1 MKKIFLLLL
10 SVSVAFVGGGSAKAS
25 VSTKMLTAD
34 VHPLTVQDPDTVARD
49 LSDLEDVIPASA
61 TTQAQDTAYYGAAR
75 QKNFNALR
83 FVLDSRHRF
92 KGDRYVHGDFWNNT
106 FIDMGGG
113 VGGFY
118 HNTNAASFTPTLSLR
133 LGVGKVISPMVSF
146 RLGFEKAWAYSHA
159 STTVYNTNQ
168 YNSYGG
174 YVDFLYNFSNYL
186 LGYRPERPFNVSGI
200 LGLGV
205 QTASLHSWNNAD
217 MTAVGA
223 STSGAA
229 LDGHV
234 GVQFKFFA
242 SPYASIALEPYF
254 KVATKKLNLL
264 ANPGYSDPDFSYGV
278 NFAYQWNFAKQLSY
292 MANAG
297 IFQKHFNNQK
307 RYMLDNGQ
315 LQHLRYPMFFDYS
328 FGPMYVGKSY
338 NLSLR
343 NTRGFD
349 ALAAVGWWL
358 APAAGVRAGVHV
370 TNGDWKQGSI
380 GNDDTKSLI
389 GTRGVNVDFLFN
401 PFGFKRHYNWDA
413 PVGMNLLAGYEF
425 GGMKKTAA
433 SLLGSYEGNYTAFR
447 FGGQLWMK
455 LTNDLRLTL
464 EPTYMQTEHYNGNLD
479 RERYDEY
486 AVKLGLSLLFRDKG
500 IRNYRNVESDSVL
513 NTVQRGYF
521 LGLGLGWN
529 NTVWDWRFKG
539 YQHDLLKNAVLF
551 GGYRFN
557 KIHGI
562 RLQAE
567 WMKEAQ
573 AFFDSYGSG
582 IEKYTYNNYLLS
594 TDYQINLF
602 NAMAG
607 YDPLRRWNV
616 YMYAGPTLLLGDGG
630 AAFAANVGGMVTYN
644 ITPNLSLFYS
654 HTVYRMPKTRYP
666 HHMVY
671 TRDGI
676 FTNNLNVGI
685 MYNFDRDNNIFAAAS
700 QRRFFFEYGFGP
712 AYTGRTPLRFRNTRG
727 FDANASI
734 GWWFS
739 SAFALRGGVHVT
751 NADWQTT
758 QYANEDTKL
767 LVGTRGIAADL
778 LINPLGFV
786 KDYNWE
792 MPFGFNLVGGYEFG
806 QGKRTMTPYA
816 DSFEGN
822 YTALRGG
829 VQLWA
834 RLANGLRFTLEPMVS
849 SVKLKGVNGY
859 NYNEYALKAG
869 VAVLFKRQA
878 ERNYPDVPSDEVRNI
893 PKKGYFLGVGM
904 GWSNTIWDWRFSGYQ
919 HGVLKNATIFGGYH
933 FNELHGI
940 RLQSEWM
947 REKIAFPNYASQ
959 VKLKPNNY
967 LLSLDYQFN
976 LYNYMAGYDPS
987 CRWNV
992 YLYGGPTLAVGDGGT
1007 KLAANVGG
1015 MVTYNLTPDV
1025 SLFYSHTIYRFN
1037 KHYYPTSLVY
1047 TRDGTYTNNL
1057 NVGIMYNFDR
1067 DNNIFA
1073 AASQRRFFFEYGFGP
1088 AYTGRTP
1095 LRFRNTRG
1103 FDANASIGWW
1113 FSSAFALR
1121 GGVHVTN
1128 ADWQTTQYANEDTKL
1143 LVGTRGIAADLLINP
1158 LGFVKDYNWE
1168 MPFGFNLVGGY
1179 EFGQGKRTMTPYAD
1193 SFEGN
1198 YTALRGGVQLW
1209 ARLANGLR
1217 FTLEPMVSSVKLKGV
1232 NGYNY
1237 NEYALKAGVAVLF
1250 KRQAERNYPDVPS
1263 DEVRNI
1269 PKKGY
1274 FLGVGMGWSN
1284 TIWDWRFS
1292 GYQHGVLKNATIFGG
1307 YHFNELHG
1315 IRLQSEW
1322 MREKIAFPNYASQV
1336 KLKPN
1341 NYLLSLDYQFN
1352 LYNYMAGYDPSCR
1365 WNVYLYGGPTLAVGD
1380 GGTKLAAN
1388 VGGMVTYNLTPDV
1401 SLFYS
1406 HTIYRFNKHY
1416 YPTSLVYTRDG
1427 TYTNNLN
1434 IGVMYSFDAFSNFL
1448 IRDDEGNPMRRPL
1461 FLEYGIGP
1469 TFMGKT
1475 PLKGFKTTG
1484 FDSKF
1489 LVGWWANS
1497 AVGVRGGAHVTNA
1510 NWEKGSFMGDDVTLL
1525 FGTRGALFDLLINP
1539 LGFVSHYDWNSPL
1552 GFNVFGGYEIGHAKK
1567 TSAGFVNTFEGNYH
1581 TFRVGGQLWAKLTND
1596 LRLTFEPTFS
1606 AIKLSAPDDN
1616 RHNQF
1621 ALNVGVSMLMRSK
1634 KFRDYDET
1642 LPEEKRYNLP
1652 LQGFFVGGGFGW
1664 NNTIWRW
1671 KFSSQKGDLLKNAM
1685 AFAGYNFSTV
1695 HGVRVQGE
1703 WMREK
1708 MDNNEGAGIYTEHFN
1723 NVLVSFDYQLN
1734 ALNAISGFDPARRW
1748 NVYFYGGPTML
1759 MGTGGFKGAL
1769 NVGGQVGYSINRN
1782 LSLFY
1787 SHTVYRMPNGRYPH
1801 SQPFTKNGTF
1811 TNNLNIGL
1819 MYNFK

>member
-25 VSTKMLTAD
+25 VSTKMLSAD

-92 KGDRYVHGDFWNNT
+92 KGDRYVRGDFWNNT

-133 LGVGKVISPMVSF
+133 LGVGKVVSPMVSF

-433 SLLGSYEGNYTAFR
+433 SLFGSYEGNYTAFR

-464 EPTYMQTEHYNGNLD
+464 EPTYMQTEHYNGNLN

-582 IEKYTYNNYLLS
+582 IEKFTYNNYLLS

-607 YDPLRRWNV
+607 YDPLRRWNI

-1057 NVGIMYNFDR
+1057 N
-1067 DNNIFA
+1067 
-1073 AASQRRFFFEYGFGP
+1073 
-1088 AYTGRTP
+1088 
-1095 LRFRNTRG
+1095 
-1103 FDANASIGWW
+1103 
-1113 FSSAFALR
+1113 
-1121 GGVHVTN
+1121 
-1128 ADWQTTQYANEDTKL
+1128 
-1143 LVGTRGIAADLLINP
+1143 
-1158 LGFVKDYNWE
+1158 
-1168 MPFGFNLVGGY
+1168 
-1179 EFGQGKRTMTPYAD
+1179 
-1193 SFEGN
+1193 
-1198 YTALRGGVQLW
+1198 
-1209 ARLANGLR
+1209 
-1217 FTLEPMVSSVKLKGV
+1217 
-1232 NGYNY
+1232 
-1237 NEYALKAGVAVLF
+1237 
-1250 KRQAERNYPDVPS
+1250 
-1263 DEVRNI
+1263 
-1269 PKKGY
+1269 
-1274 FLGVGMGWSN
+1274 
-1284 TIWDWRFS
+1284 
-1292 GYQHGVLKNATIFGG
+1292 
-1307 YHFNELHG
+1307 
-1315 IRLQSEW
+1315 
-1322 MREKIAFPNYASQV
+1322 
-1336 KLKPN
+1336 
-1341 NYLLSLDYQFN
+1341 
-1352 LYNYMAGYDPSCR
+1352 
-1365 WNVYLYGGPTLAVGD
+1365 
-1380 GGTKLAAN
+1380 
-1388 VGGMVTYNLTPDV
+1388 
-1401 SLFYS
+1401 
-1406 HTIYRFNKHY
+1406 
-1416 YPTSLVYTRDG
+1416 
-1427 TYTNNLN
+1427 
-1434 IGVMYSFDAFSNFL
+1434 IGVMYSFDAFRNFL

-1469 TFMGKT
+1469 TFMSKT

-1539 LGFVSHYDWNSPL
+1539 LDFVSHYDWNSPL

-1606 AIKLSAPDDN
+1606 AIKLSASDDN

-1652 LQGFFVGGGFGW
+1652 LQGFYVGGGFGW

-1787 SHTVYRMPNGRYPH
+1787 SHTVYRMPAGRYPH

>member
-25 VSTKMLTAD
+25 VSTKMLSAD
-34 VHPLTVQDPDTVARD
+34 VHPLTMQDPDTVARD
-49 LSDLEDVIPASA
+49 LSDLEDVIPTSA

-133 LGVGKVISPMVSF
+133 LGVGKVVSPMVSF

-464 EPTYMQTEHYNGNLD
+464 EPTYMQIEHYNGNLD

-529 NTVWDWRFKG
+529 NTVWEWRFKG
-539 YQHDLLKNAVLF
+539 YQHDLLKNVVLF

-582 IEKYTYNNYLLS
+582 IEKFTYNNYLLS

-654 HTVYRMPKTRYP
+654 HTIYRMPKTRYP

-676 FTNNLNVGI
+676 FTNNLNVG
-685 MYNFDRDNNIFAAAS
+685 
-700 QRRFFFEYGFGP
+700 
-712 AYTGRTPLRFRNTRG
+712 
-727 FDANASI
+727 
-734 GWWFS
+734 
-739 SAFALRGGVHVT
+739 V
-751 NADWQTT
+751 
-758 QYANEDTKL
+758 
-767 LVGTRGIAADL
+767 
-778 LINPLGFV
+778 
-786 KDYNWE
+786 
-792 MPFGFNLVGGYEFG
+792 
-806 QGKRTMTPYA
+806 
-816 DSFEGN
+816 
-822 YTALRGG
+822 
-829 VQLWA
+829 
-834 RLANGLRFTLEPMVS
+834 
-849 SVKLKGVNGY
+849 
-859 NYNEYALKAG
+859 
-869 VAVLFKRQA
+869 
-878 ERNYPDVPSDEVRNI
+878 
-893 PKKGYFLGVGM
+893 
-904 GWSNTIWDWRFSGYQ
+904 
-919 HGVLKNATIFGGYH
+919 
-933 FNELHGI
+933 
-940 RLQSEWM
+940 
-947 REKIAFPNYASQ
+947 
-959 VKLKPNNY
+959 
-967 LLSLDYQFN
+967 
-976 LYNYMAGYDPS
+976 
-987 CRWNV
+987 
-992 YLYGGPTLAVGDGGT
+992 
-1007 KLAANVGG
+1007 
-1015 MVTYNLTPDV
+1015 
-1025 SLFYSHTIYRFN
+1025 
-1037 KHYYPTSLVY
+1037 
-1047 TRDGTYTNNL
+1047 
-1057 NVGIMYNFDR
+1057 MYNFDR

-1434 IGVMYSFDAFSNFL
+1434 IGVMYSFDAFRNFL

-1469 TFMGKT
+1469 TFMSKT

-1510 NWEKGSFMGDDVTLL
+1510 NWDKGSFMGDDVTLL
-1525 FGTRGALFDLLINP
+1525 FGTRGVLFDLLINP

-1606 AIKLSAPDDN
+1606 AIKLSASDDN

-1652 LQGFFVGGGFGW
+1652 LQGFFIGGGFGW

>member
-25 VSTKMLTAD
+25 VSTKMLSAD
-34 VHPLTVQDPDTVARD
+34 VHPLTVQAPDTVARD

-92 KGDRYVHGDFWNNT
+92 KGDRYVRGDFWNNT

-133 LGVGKVISPMVSF
+133 LGVGKVVSPMVSF

-464 EPTYMQTEHYNGNLD
+464 EPTYMQIEHYNGNLD

-513 NTVQRGYF
+513 NTIQRGYF

-529 NTVWDWRFKG
+529 NTVWEWRFKG

-582 IEKYTYNNYLLS
+582 IEKFTYNNYLLS

-806 QGKRTMTPYA
+806 QGKRTMTPNA

-947 REKIAFPNYASQ
+947 REKIAFPGNGSLTAI
-959 VKLKPNNY
+959 KPNNY
-967 LLSLDYQFN
+967 LLSF
-976 LYNYMAGYDPS
+976 
-987 CRWNV
+987 
-992 YLYGGPTLAVGDGGT
+992 
-1007 KLAANVGG
+1007 
-1015 MVTYNLTPDV
+1015 
-1025 SLFYSHTIYRFN
+1025 
-1037 KHYYPTSLVY
+1037 
-1047 TRDGTYTNNL
+1047 
-1057 NVGIMYNFDR
+1057 
-1067 DNNIFA
+1067 
-1073 AASQRRFFFEYGFGP
+1073 
-1088 AYTGRTP
+1088 
-1095 LRFRNTRG
+1095 
-1103 FDANASIGWW
+1103 
-1113 FSSAFALR
+1113 
-1121 GGVHVTN
+1121 
-1128 ADWQTTQYANEDTKL
+1128 
-1143 LVGTRGIAADLLINP
+1143 
-1158 LGFVKDYNWE
+1158 
-1168 MPFGFNLVGGY
+1168 
-1179 EFGQGKRTMTPYAD
+1179 
-1193 SFEGN
+1193 
-1198 YTALRGGVQLW
+1198 
-1209 ARLANGLR
+1209 
-1217 FTLEPMVSSVKLKGV
+1217 
-1232 NGYNY
+1232 
-1237 NEYALKAGVAVLF
+1237 
-1250 KRQAERNYPDVPS
+1250 
-1263 DEVRNI
+1263 
-1269 PKKGY
+1269 
-1274 FLGVGMGWSN
+1274 
-1284 TIWDWRFS
+1284 
-1292 GYQHGVLKNATIFGG
+1292 
-1307 YHFNELHG
+1307 
-1315 IRLQSEW
+1315 
-1322 MREKIAFPNYASQV
+1322 
-1336 KLKPN
+1336 
-1341 NYLLSLDYQFN
+1341 DYQFN

-1434 IGVMYSFDAFSNFL
+1434 IGVMYSFDAFRNFL

-1469 TFMGKT
+1469 TFMSKT

-1510 NWEKGSFMGDDVTLL
+1510 NWDKGSFMGDDVTLL
-1525 FGTRGALFDLLINP
+1525 IGTRGVLFDLLINP

-1606 AIKLSAPDDN
+1606 AIKLSASDDN

-1787 SHTVYRMPNGRYPH
+1787 SHTVYRMPAGRYPH

>member
-25 VSTKMLTAD
+25 VSTKMLSAD
-34 VHPLTVQDPDTVARD
+34 VHPLIVQDPDTVARD

-133 LGVGKVISPMVSF
+133 LGVGKVVSPMVSF

-292 MANAG
+292 MGNAG

-433 SLLGSYEGNYTAFR
+433 SLFGSYEGNYTAFR

-464 EPTYMQTEHYNGNLD
+464 EPTYMQIEHYNGNLD

-573 AFFDSYGSG
+573 AFFDSSGSG
-582 IEKYTYNNYLLS
+582 IEKFTYNNYLLS

-602 NAMAG
+602 NVMAG

-616 YMYAGPTLLLGDGG
+616 YVYVGPTLLLGDGG

-671 TRDGI
+671 ARDGI

-947 REKIAFPNYASQ
+947 REKIAFPNYA
-959 VKLKPNNY
+959 
-967 LLSLDYQFN
+967 
-976 LYNYMAGYDPS
+976 
-987 CRWNV
+987 
-992 YLYGGPTLAVGDGGT
+992 
-1007 KLAANVGG
+1007 
-1015 MVTYNLTPDV
+1015 
-1025 SLFYSHTIYRFN
+1025 I
-1037 KHYYPTSLVY
+1037 
-1047 TRDGTYTNNL
+1047 
-1057 NVGIMYNFDR
+1057 
-1067 DNNIFA
+1067 
-1073 AASQRRFFFEYGFGP
+1073 
-1088 AYTGRTP
+1088 
-1095 LRFRNTRG
+1095 
-1103 FDANASIGWW
+1103 
-1113 FSSAFALR
+1113 
-1121 GGVHVTN
+1121 
-1128 ADWQTTQYANEDTKL
+1128 
-1143 LVGTRGIAADLLINP
+1143 
-1158 LGFVKDYNWE
+1158 
-1168 MPFGFNLVGGY
+1168 
-1179 EFGQGKRTMTPYAD
+1179 
-1193 SFEGN
+1193 
-1198 YTALRGGVQLW
+1198 
-1209 ARLANGLR
+1209 
-1217 FTLEPMVSSVKLKGV
+1217 
-1232 NGYNY
+1232 
-1237 NEYALKAGVAVLF
+1237 
-1250 KRQAERNYPDVPS
+1250 
-1263 DEVRNI
+1263 
-1269 PKKGY
+1269 
-1274 FLGVGMGWSN
+1274 
-1284 TIWDWRFS
+1284 
-1292 GYQHGVLKNATIFGG
+1292 
-1307 YHFNELHG
+1307 
-1315 IRLQSEW
+1315 
-1322 MREKIAFPNYASQV
+1322 QV

-1434 IGVMYSFDAFSNFL
+1434 IGVMYSFDAFRNFL

-1469 TFMGKT
+1469 TFMSKT

-1510 NWEKGSFMGDDVTLL
+1510 NWDKGSFMGDDVTLL
-1525 FGTRGALFDLLINP
+1525 IGTRGALFDLLINP

-1606 AIKLSAPDDN
+1606 AIKLSASDDN

-1787 SHTVYRMPNGRYPH
+1787 SHTVYRMPAGRYPH

>member
-25 VSTKMLTAD
+25 VSTKMLSAG
-34 VHPLTVQDPDTVARD
+34 VHPLTVQDPDTIARD
-49 LSDLEDVIPASA
+49 LSELEDVIPASV

-92 KGDRYVHGDFWNNT
+92 KGDRYVRGDFWNNT

-133 LGVGKVISPMVSF
+133 LGVGKVVSPMVSF

-513 NTVQRGYF
+513 NTVQCGYF

-539 YQHDLLKNAVLF
+539 YQHDLLKNVVLF

-567 WMKEAQ
+567 WMKEVQ

-616 YMYAGPTLLLGDGG
+616 YVYAGPTLLLGDGG

-671 TRDGI
+671 SRDGI

-767 LVGTRGIAADL
+767 LVGTRGI
-778 LINPLGFV
+778 
-786 KDYNWE
+786 
-792 MPFGFNLVGGYEFG
+792 
-806 QGKRTMTPYA
+806 T
-816 DSFEGN
+816 
-822 YTALRGG
+822 
-829 VQLWA
+829 
-834 RLANGLRFTLEPMVS
+834 
-849 SVKLKGVNGY
+849 
-859 NYNEYALKAG
+859 
-869 VAVLFKRQA
+869 
-878 ERNYPDVPSDEVRNI
+878 
-893 PKKGYFLGVGM
+893 
-904 GWSNTIWDWRFSGYQ
+904 
-919 HGVLKNATIFGGYH
+919 
-933 FNELHGI
+933 
-940 RLQSEWM
+940 
-947 REKIAFPNYASQ
+947 
-959 VKLKPNNY
+959 
-967 LLSLDYQFN
+967 
-976 LYNYMAGYDPS
+976 
-987 CRWNV
+987 
-992 YLYGGPTLAVGDGGT
+992 
-1007 KLAANVGG
+1007 
-1015 MVTYNLTPDV
+1015 
-1025 SLFYSHTIYRFN
+1025 
-1037 KHYYPTSLVY
+1037 
-1047 TRDGTYTNNL
+1047 
-1057 NVGIMYNFDR
+1057 
-1067 DNNIFA
+1067 
-1073 AASQRRFFFEYGFGP
+1073 
-1088 AYTGRTP
+1088 
-1095 LRFRNTRG
+1095 
-1103 FDANASIGWW
+1103 
-1113 FSSAFALR
+1113 
-1121 GGVHVTN
+1121 
-1128 ADWQTTQYANEDTKL
+1128 
-1143 LVGTRGIAADLLINP
+1143 ADLLINP

-1434 IGVMYSFDAFSNFL
+1434 IGVMYSFDAFRNFL

-1469 TFMGKT
+1469 TFMSKT

-1510 NWEKGSFMGDDVTLL
+1510 NWDKGSFMGDDVTLL

-1606 AIKLSAPDDN
+1606 AIKLSASDDN

-1685 AFAGYNFSTV
+1685 AFAGYNFSIV

-1769 NVGGQVGYSINRN
+1769 NIGGQVGYSINRN

-1787 SHTVYRMPNGRYPH
+1787 SHTVYRMPDGRYPH

>member
-25 VSTKMLTAD
+25 VSTKMLSAD

-133 LGVGKVISPMVSF
+133 LGVGKVVSPMVSF

-223 STSGAA
+223 STSGVA

-389 GTRGVNVDFLFN
+389 GTRGVNFDFLFN

-464 EPTYMQTEHYNGNLD
+464 EPTYMQIEHYNGNLD

-529 NTVWDWRFKG
+529 NTVWEWRFKG

-582 IEKYTYNNYLLS
+582 IEKFTYNNYLLS

-1057 NVGIMYNFDR
+1057 N
-1067 DNNIFA
+1067 
-1073 AASQRRFFFEYGFGP
+1073 
-1088 AYTGRTP
+1088 
-1095 LRFRNTRG
+1095 
-1103 FDANASIGWW
+1103 
-1113 FSSAFALR
+1113 
-1121 GGVHVTN
+1121 
-1128 ADWQTTQYANEDTKL
+1128 
-1143 LVGTRGIAADLLINP
+1143 
-1158 LGFVKDYNWE
+1158 
-1168 MPFGFNLVGGY
+1168 
-1179 EFGQGKRTMTPYAD
+1179 
-1193 SFEGN
+1193 
-1198 YTALRGGVQLW
+1198 
-1209 ARLANGLR
+1209 
-1217 FTLEPMVSSVKLKGV
+1217 
-1232 NGYNY
+1232 
-1237 NEYALKAGVAVLF
+1237 
-1250 KRQAERNYPDVPS
+1250 
-1263 DEVRNI
+1263 
-1269 PKKGY
+1269 
-1274 FLGVGMGWSN
+1274 
-1284 TIWDWRFS
+1284 
-1292 GYQHGVLKNATIFGG
+1292 
-1307 YHFNELHG
+1307 
-1315 IRLQSEW
+1315 
-1322 MREKIAFPNYASQV
+1322 
-1336 KLKPN
+1336 
-1341 NYLLSLDYQFN
+1341 
-1352 LYNYMAGYDPSCR
+1352 
-1365 WNVYLYGGPTLAVGD
+1365 
-1380 GGTKLAAN
+1380 
-1388 VGGMVTYNLTPDV
+1388 
-1401 SLFYS
+1401 
-1406 HTIYRFNKHY
+1406 
-1416 YPTSLVYTRDG
+1416 
-1427 TYTNNLN
+1427 
-1434 IGVMYSFDAFSNFL
+1434 IGVMYSFDAFRNFL

-1469 TFMGKT
+1469 TFMSKT

-1510 NWEKGSFMGDDVTLL
+1510 NWDKGSFMGDDVTLL

-1606 AIKLSAPDDN
+1606 AIKLSASDDN

-1708 MDNNEGAGIYTEHFN
+1708 LDNNEGAGIYTEHFN

-1787 SHTVYRMPNGRYPH
+1787 SHTVYRMPAGRYPH

>member
-25 VSTKMLTAD
+25 ISTKMLSAD

-61 TTQAQDTAYYGAAR
+61 TTQAQDTAYYGAVR

-92 KGDRYVHGDFWNNT
+92 KGDRYVRGDFWNNT

-146 RLGFEKAWAYSHA
+146 RLGFEKAWAYSHT

-513 NTVQRGYF
+513 NTVQCGYF

-539 YQHDLLKNAVLF
+539 YQHDLLKNVVLF

-567 WMKEAQ
+567 WMKEVQ

-616 YMYAGPTLLLGDGG
+616 YVYAGPTLLLGDGG

-671 TRDGI
+671 SRDGI

-806 QGKRTMTPYA
+806 QGKRTMTPNA

-940 RLQSEWM
+940 RLQ
-947 REKIAFPNYASQ
+947 I
-959 VKLKPNNY
+959 
-967 LLSLDYQFN
+967 
-976 LYNYMAGYDPS
+976 
-987 CRWNV
+987 
-992 YLYGGPTLAVGDGGT
+992 
-1007 KLAANVGG
+1007 
-1015 MVTYNLTPDV
+1015 
-1025 SLFYSHTIYRFN
+1025 
-1037 KHYYPTSLVY
+1037 
-1047 TRDGTYTNNL
+1047 
-1057 NVGIMYNFDR
+1057 
-1067 DNNIFA
+1067 
-1073 AASQRRFFFEYGFGP
+1073 
-1088 AYTGRTP
+1088 
-1095 LRFRNTRG
+1095 
-1103 FDANASIGWW
+1103 
-1113 FSSAFALR
+1113 
-1121 GGVHVTN
+1121 
-1128 ADWQTTQYANEDTKL
+1128 
-1143 LVGTRGIAADLLINP
+1143 
-1158 LGFVKDYNWE
+1158 
-1168 MPFGFNLVGGY
+1168 
-1179 EFGQGKRTMTPYAD
+1179 
-1193 SFEGN
+1193 
-1198 YTALRGGVQLW
+1198 
-1209 ARLANGLR
+1209 
-1217 FTLEPMVSSVKLKGV
+1217 
-1232 NGYNY
+1232 
-1237 NEYALKAGVAVLF
+1237 
-1250 KRQAERNYPDVPS
+1250 
-1263 DEVRNI
+1263 
-1269 PKKGY
+1269 
-1274 FLGVGMGWSN
+1274 
-1284 TIWDWRFS
+1284 
-1292 GYQHGVLKNATIFGG
+1292 
-1307 YHFNELHG
+1307 
-1315 IRLQSEW
+1315 EW

-1434 IGVMYSFDAFSNFL
+1434 IGVMYSFDAFRNFL

-1469 TFMGKT
+1469 TFMSKT

-1510 NWEKGSFMGDDVTLL
+1510 NWDKGSFMGDDVTLL
-1525 FGTRGALFDLLINP
+1525 IGTRGALFDLLINP

-1606 AIKLSAPDDN
+1606 AIKLSASDDN

-1634 KFRDYDET
+1634 KYRDYDET

-1787 SHTVYRMPNGRYPH
+1787 SHTVYRMPAGRYPH

>member
-25 VSTKMLTAD
+25 VSTKMLSAD
-34 VHPLTVQDPDTVARD
+34 VHPLTVQDPDTIARD
-49 LSDLEDVIPASA
+49 LSELEDVIPASA

-92 KGDRYVHGDFWNNT
+92 KGDRYVRGDFWNNT

-133 LGVGKVISPMVSF
+133 LGVGKVVSPMVSF

-343 NTRGFD
+343 NTRGFN

-464 EPTYMQTEHYNGNLD
+464 EPTYMQIEHYNGNLD

-529 NTVWDWRFKG
+529 NTVWEWRFKG

-582 IEKYTYNNYLLS
+582 IEKFTYNNYLLS

-849 SVKLKGVNGY
+849 SVKLKG
-859 NYNEYALKAG
+859 E
-869 VAVLFKRQA
+869 
-878 ERNYPDVPSDEVRNI
+878 
-893 PKKGYFLGVGM
+893 
-904 GWSNTIWDWRFSGYQ
+904 
-919 HGVLKNATIFGGYH
+919 
-933 FNELHGI
+933 
-940 RLQSEWM
+940 
-947 REKIAFPNYASQ
+947 
-959 VKLKPNNY
+959 
-967 LLSLDYQFN
+967 
-976 LYNYMAGYDPS
+976 
-987 CRWNV
+987 
-992 YLYGGPTLAVGDGGT
+992 
-1007 KLAANVGG
+1007 
-1015 MVTYNLTPDV
+1015 
-1025 SLFYSHTIYRFN
+1025 
-1037 KHYYPTSLVY
+1037 
-1047 TRDGTYTNNL
+1047 
-1057 NVGIMYNFDR
+1057 
-1067 DNNIFA
+1067 
-1073 AASQRRFFFEYGFGP
+1073 
-1088 AYTGRTP
+1088 
-1095 LRFRNTRG
+1095 
-1103 FDANASIGWW
+1103 
-1113 FSSAFALR
+1113 
-1121 GGVHVTN
+1121 
-1128 ADWQTTQYANEDTKL
+1128 
-1143 LVGTRGIAADLLINP
+1143 
-1158 LGFVKDYNWE
+1158 
-1168 MPFGFNLVGGY
+1168 
-1179 EFGQGKRTMTPYAD
+1179 
-1193 SFEGN
+1193 
-1198 YTALRGGVQLW
+1198 
-1209 ARLANGLR
+1209 
-1217 FTLEPMVSSVKLKGV
+1217 

-1434 IGVMYSFDAFSNFL
+1434 IGVMYSFDAFRNFL
-1448 IRDDEGNPMRRPL
+1448 IRDDEGNSMRRPL

-1469 TFMGKT
+1469 TFMSKT

-1510 NWEKGSFMGDDVTLL
+1510 NWDKGSFMGDDVTLL
-1525 FGTRGALFDLLINP
+1525 IGTRGALFDLLINP

-1606 AIKLSAPDDN
+1606 AIKLSASDDN

-1787 SHTVYRMPNGRYPH
+1787 SHTVYRMPDGRYPH

>member
-25 VSTKMLTAD
+25 VSTKMLSVD
-34 VHPLTVQDPDTVARD
+34 VHPLTVQDLDTVARD

-92 KGDRYVHGDFWNNT
+92 KGDRYVRGDFWNNT

-133 LGVGKVISPMVSF
+133 LGVGKVVSPMVSF

-242 SPYASIALEPYF
+242 SPYASIVLEPYF

-464 EPTYMQTEHYNGNLD
+464 EPTYMQIEHYNGNLD

-513 NTVQRGYF
+513 NTVERGYF

-539 YQHDLLKNAVLF
+539 YQHDLLKNVVLF

-573 AFFDSYGSG
+573 AFFDSSGSG
-582 IEKYTYNNYLLS
+582 IEKFTYNNYLLS

-654 HTVYRMPKTRYP
+654 HTIYRMPKTRYP

-967 LLSLDYQFN
+967 LLSFDYQFN

-1341 NYLLSLDYQFN
+1341 NYLLSFDYQFN

-1434 IGVMYSFDAFSNFL
+1434 IGVMYSFDAFRNFL

-1469 TFMGKT
+1469 TFMSKT

-1510 NWEKGSFMGDDVTLL
+1510 NWDKGSFMGDDVTLL
-1525 FGTRGALFDLLINP
+1525 IGTRGALFDLLINP

-1606 AIKLSAPDDN
+1606 AIKLSASDDN

-1787 SHTVYRMPNGRYPH
+1787 SHTVYRMPDGRYPH

>member
-25 VSTKMLTAD
+25 VSTKMLSAD
-34 VHPLTVQDPDTVARD
+34 VHPLIVQDPDTVARD

-433 SLLGSYEGNYTAFR
+433 SMFGSYEGNYTAFR

-464 EPTYMQTEHYNGNLD
+464 EPTYMQIEHYNGNLD

-513 NTVQRGYF
+513 NTVERGYF

-573 AFFDSYGSG
+573 AFFNSSGSG
-582 IEKYTYNNYLLS
+582 IEKFTYNNYLLS

-616 YMYAGPTLLLGDGG
+616 YVYAGPTLLLGDGG

-671 TRDGI
+671 SRDGI

-959 VKLKPNNY
+959 
-967 LLSLDYQFN
+967 
-976 LYNYMAGYDPS
+976 
-987 CRWNV
+987 
-992 YLYGGPTLAVGDGGT
+992 
-1007 KLAANVGG
+1007 
-1015 MVTYNLTPDV
+1015 
-1025 SLFYSHTIYRFN
+1025 
-1037 KHYYPTSLVY
+1037 
-1047 TRDGTYTNNL
+1047 
-1057 NVGIMYNFDR
+1057 
-1067 DNNIFA
+1067 
-1073 AASQRRFFFEYGFGP
+1073 E
-1088 AYTGRTP
+1088 
-1095 LRFRNTRG
+1095 
-1103 FDANASIGWW
+1103 
-1113 FSSAFALR
+1113 
-1121 GGVHVTN
+1121 
-1128 ADWQTTQYANEDTKL
+1128 
-1143 LVGTRGIAADLLINP
+1143 
-1158 LGFVKDYNWE
+1158 
-1168 MPFGFNLVGGY
+1168 
-1179 EFGQGKRTMTPYAD
+1179 
-1193 SFEGN
+1193 
-1198 YTALRGGVQLW
+1198 
-1209 ARLANGLR
+1209 
-1217 FTLEPMVSSVKLKGV
+1217 
-1232 NGYNY
+1232 
-1237 NEYALKAGVAVLF
+1237 
-1250 KRQAERNYPDVPS
+1250 
-1263 DEVRNI
+1263 
-1269 PKKGY
+1269 
-1274 FLGVGMGWSN
+1274 
-1284 TIWDWRFS
+1284 
-1292 GYQHGVLKNATIFGG
+1292 
-1307 YHFNELHG
+1307 
-1315 IRLQSEW
+1315 
-1322 MREKIAFPNYASQV
+1322 

-1434 IGVMYSFDAFSNFL
+1434 IGVMYSFDAFRNFL

-1469 TFMGKT
+1469 TFMSKT

-1525 FGTRGALFDLLINP
+1525 IGTRGALFDLLINP

-1567 TSAGFVNTFEGNYH
+1567 TIAGFVNTFEGNYH

-1606 AIKLSAPDDN
+1606 AIKLSASDDN

-1787 SHTVYRMPNGRYPH
+1787 SHTVYRMPAGRYPH

>member
-25 VSTKMLTAD
+25 VSTKMLSAD

-92 KGDRYVHGDFWNNT
+92 KGDRYVRGDFWNNT

-133 LGVGKVISPMVSF
+133 LGVGKVVSPMVSF

-433 SLLGSYEGNYTAFR
+433 SLFGSYEGNYTAFR

-464 EPTYMQTEHYNGNLD
+464 EPTYMQIEHYNGNLD

-513 NTVQRGYF
+513 NIVQRGYF

-529 NTVWDWRFKG
+529 NTVWEWRFKG

-582 IEKYTYNNYLLS
+582 IEKFTYNNYLLS

-654 HTVYRMPKTRYP
+654 HTIYRMPKTRYP

-1057 NVGIMYNFDR
+1057 N
-1067 DNNIFA
+1067 
-1073 AASQRRFFFEYGFGP
+1073 
-1088 AYTGRTP
+1088 
-1095 LRFRNTRG
+1095 
-1103 FDANASIGWW
+1103 
-1113 FSSAFALR
+1113 
-1121 GGVHVTN
+1121 
-1128 ADWQTTQYANEDTKL
+1128 
-1143 LVGTRGIAADLLINP
+1143 
-1158 LGFVKDYNWE
+1158 
-1168 MPFGFNLVGGY
+1168 
-1179 EFGQGKRTMTPYAD
+1179 
-1193 SFEGN
+1193 
-1198 YTALRGGVQLW
+1198 
-1209 ARLANGLR
+1209 
-1217 FTLEPMVSSVKLKGV
+1217 
-1232 NGYNY
+1232 
-1237 NEYALKAGVAVLF
+1237 
-1250 KRQAERNYPDVPS
+1250 
-1263 DEVRNI
+1263 
-1269 PKKGY
+1269 
-1274 FLGVGMGWSN
+1274 
-1284 TIWDWRFS
+1284 
-1292 GYQHGVLKNATIFGG
+1292 
-1307 YHFNELHG
+1307 
-1315 IRLQSEW
+1315 
-1322 MREKIAFPNYASQV
+1322 
-1336 KLKPN
+1336 
-1341 NYLLSLDYQFN
+1341 
-1352 LYNYMAGYDPSCR
+1352 
-1365 WNVYLYGGPTLAVGD
+1365 
-1380 GGTKLAAN
+1380 
-1388 VGGMVTYNLTPDV
+1388 
-1401 SLFYS
+1401 
-1406 HTIYRFNKHY
+1406 
-1416 YPTSLVYTRDG
+1416 
-1427 TYTNNLN
+1427 
-1434 IGVMYSFDAFSNFL
+1434 IGVMYSFDAFRNFL

-1469 TFMGKT
+1469 TFMSKT

-1510 NWEKGSFMGDDVTLL
+1510 NWDKGSFMGDDVTLL
-1525 FGTRGALFDLLINP
+1525 IGTRGALFDLLINP
-1539 LGFVSHYDWNSPL
+1539 LGFVSYYDWNSPL

-1606 AIKLSAPDDN
+1606 AIKLSASDDN

-1708 MDNNEGAGIYTEHFN
+1708 LDNNEGAGIYTEHFN

-1787 SHTVYRMPNGRYPH
+1787 SHTVYRMPAGRYPH

>member
-25 VSTKMLTAD
+25 VSTKMLSVD
-34 VHPLTVQDPDTVARD
+34 VHPLTVQDLDTVARD

-92 KGDRYVHGDFWNNT
+92 KGDRYVRGDFWNNT

-133 LGVGKVISPMVSF
+133 LGVGKVVSPMVSF

-242 SPYASIALEPYF
+242 SPYASIVLEPYF

-464 EPTYMQTEHYNGNLD
+464 EPTYMQIEHYNGNLD

-513 NTVQRGYF
+513 NTVERGYF

-539 YQHDLLKNAVLF
+539 YQHDLLKNVVLF

-573 AFFDSYGSG
+573 AFFDSSGSG
-582 IEKYTYNNYLLS
+582 IEKFTYNNYLLS

-654 HTVYRMPKTRYP
+654 HTIYRMPKTRYP

-967 LLSLDYQFN
+967 LLSFDYQFN

-1015 MVTYNLTPDV
+1015 MVTYD
-1025 SLFYSHTIYRFN
+1025 
-1037 KHYYPTSLVY
+1037 
-1047 TRDGTYTNNL
+1047 
-1057 NVGIMYNFDR
+1057 
-1067 DNNIFA
+1067 
-1073 AASQRRFFFEYGFGP
+1073 
-1088 AYTGRTP
+1088 
-1095 LRFRNTRG
+1095 
-1103 FDANASIGWW
+1103 
-1113 FSSAFALR
+1113 
-1121 GGVHVTN
+1121 
-1128 ADWQTTQYANEDTKL
+1128 
-1143 LVGTRGIAADLLINP
+1143 
-1158 LGFVKDYNWE
+1158 
-1168 MPFGFNLVGGY
+1168 
-1179 EFGQGKRTMTPYAD
+1179 
-1193 SFEGN
+1193 
-1198 YTALRGGVQLW
+1198 
-1209 ARLANGLR
+1209 
-1217 FTLEPMVSSVKLKGV
+1217 
-1232 NGYNY
+1232 
-1237 NEYALKAGVAVLF
+1237 
-1250 KRQAERNYPDVPS
+1250 
-1263 DEVRNI
+1263 
-1269 PKKGY
+1269 
-1274 FLGVGMGWSN
+1274 
-1284 TIWDWRFS
+1284 
-1292 GYQHGVLKNATIFGG
+1292 
-1307 YHFNELHG
+1307 
-1315 IRLQSEW
+1315 
-1322 MREKIAFPNYASQV
+1322 
-1336 KLKPN
+1336 
-1341 NYLLSLDYQFN
+1341 
-1352 LYNYMAGYDPSCR
+1352 
-1365 WNVYLYGGPTLAVGD
+1365 
-1380 GGTKLAAN
+1380 
-1388 VGGMVTYNLTPDV
+1388 LTPDV

-1434 IGVMYSFDAFSNFL
+1434 IGVMYSFDAFRNFL

-1469 TFMGKT
+1469 TFMSKT

-1510 NWEKGSFMGDDVTLL
+1510 NWDKGSFMGDDVTLL
-1525 FGTRGALFDLLINP
+1525 IGTRGALFDLLINP

-1606 AIKLSAPDDN
+1606 AIKLSASDDN

-1787 SHTVYRMPNGRYPH
+1787 SHTVYRMPDGRYPH

>member
-10 SVSVAFVGGGSAKAS
+10 SVSVAFVGGGSANAS
-25 VSTKMLTAD
+25 VSTKMLSAD

-133 LGVGKVISPMVSF
+133 LGVGKVVSPMVSF

-464 EPTYMQTEHYNGNLD
+464 EPTYMQIEHYNGNLD

-529 NTVWDWRFKG
+529 NTVWEWRFKG

-582 IEKYTYNNYLLS
+582 IEKFTYNNYLLS

-616 YMYAGPTLLLGDGG
+616 YVYAGPTLLLGDGG

-976 LYNYMAGYDPS
+976 LYNYMAGYDP
-987 CRWNV
+987 
-992 YLYGGPTLAVGDGGT
+992 A
-1007 KLAANVGG
+1007 
-1015 MVTYNLTPDV
+1015 
-1025 SLFYSHTIYRFN
+1025 
-1037 KHYYPTSLVY
+1037 
-1047 TRDGTYTNNL
+1047 
-1057 NVGIMYNFDR
+1057 
-1067 DNNIFA
+1067 
-1073 AASQRRFFFEYGFGP
+1073 
-1088 AYTGRTP
+1088 
-1095 LRFRNTRG
+1095 
-1103 FDANASIGWW
+1103 
-1113 FSSAFALR
+1113 
-1121 GGVHVTN
+1121 
-1128 ADWQTTQYANEDTKL
+1128 
-1143 LVGTRGIAADLLINP
+1143 
-1158 LGFVKDYNWE
+1158 
-1168 MPFGFNLVGGY
+1168 
-1179 EFGQGKRTMTPYAD
+1179 
-1193 SFEGN
+1193 
-1198 YTALRGGVQLW
+1198 
-1209 ARLANGLR
+1209 
-1217 FTLEPMVSSVKLKGV
+1217 
-1232 NGYNY
+1232 
-1237 NEYALKAGVAVLF
+1237 
-1250 KRQAERNYPDVPS
+1250 
-1263 DEVRNI
+1263 
-1269 PKKGY
+1269 
-1274 FLGVGMGWSN
+1274 
-1284 TIWDWRFS
+1284 
-1292 GYQHGVLKNATIFGG
+1292 
-1307 YHFNELHG
+1307 
-1315 IRLQSEW
+1315 
-1322 MREKIAFPNYASQV
+1322 
-1336 KLKPN
+1336 
-1341 NYLLSLDYQFN
+1341 
-1352 LYNYMAGYDPSCR
+1352 CR

-1434 IGVMYSFDAFSNFL
+1434 IGVMYSFDAFRNFL

-1510 NWEKGSFMGDDVTLL
+1510 NWDKGSFMGDDVTLL
-1525 FGTRGALFDLLINP
+1525 IGTRGVLFDLLINP

-1596 LRLTFEPTFS
+1596 LRLTLEPTFS
-1606 AIKLSAPDDN
+1606 AIKLSASDDN

-1685 AFAGYNFSTV
+1685 AFAGYNFSIV

>member
-25 VSTKMLTAD
+25 VSTKMLSAD

-133 LGVGKVISPMVSF
+133 LGVGKVVSPMVSF

-380 GNDDTKSLI
+380 GNDDTKFLI
-389 GTRGVNVDFLFN
+389 GTRGVNFDFLFN

-433 SLLGSYEGNYTAFR
+433 SLFGSYEGNYTAFR

-464 EPTYMQTEHYNGNLD
+464 EPTYMQIEHYNGNLD

-539 YQHDLLKNAVLF
+539 YQHDLLKNVVLF

-616 YMYAGPTLLLGDGG
+616 YVYAGPTLLLGDGG

-671 TRDGI
+671 SRDGI
-676 FTNNLNVGI
+676 F
-685 MYNFDRDNNIFAAAS
+685 
-700 QRRFFFEYGFGP
+700 
-712 AYTGRTPLRFRNTRG
+712 
-727 FDANASI
+727 
-734 GWWFS
+734 
-739 SAFALRGGVHVT
+739 
-751 NADWQTT
+751 
-758 QYANEDTKL
+758 
-767 LVGTRGIAADL
+767 
-778 LINPLGFV
+778 
-786 KDYNWE
+786 
-792 MPFGFNLVGGYEFG
+792 
-806 QGKRTMTPYA
+806 
-816 DSFEGN
+816 
-822 YTALRGG
+822 
-829 VQLWA
+829 
-834 RLANGLRFTLEPMVS
+834 
-849 SVKLKGVNGY
+849 
-859 NYNEYALKAG
+859 
-869 VAVLFKRQA
+869 
-878 ERNYPDVPSDEVRNI
+878 
-893 PKKGYFLGVGM
+893 
-904 GWSNTIWDWRFSGYQ
+904 
-919 HGVLKNATIFGGYH
+919 
-933 FNELHGI
+933 
-940 RLQSEWM
+940 
-947 REKIAFPNYASQ
+947 
-959 VKLKPNNY
+959 
-967 LLSLDYQFN
+967 
-976 LYNYMAGYDPS
+976 
-987 CRWNV
+987 
-992 YLYGGPTLAVGDGGT
+992 
-1007 KLAANVGG
+1007 
-1015 MVTYNLTPDV
+1015 
-1025 SLFYSHTIYRFN
+1025 
-1037 KHYYPTSLVY
+1037 
-1047 TRDGTYTNNL
+1047 TNNL

-1434 IGVMYSFDAFSNFL
+1434 IGVMYSFDAFRNFL

-1469 TFMGKT
+1469 TFMSKT

-1510 NWEKGSFMGDDVTLL
+1510 NWDKGSFMGDDVTLL

-1606 AIKLSAPDDN
+1606 AIKLSASDDN

-1685 AFAGYNFSTV
+1685 AFAGYNFSIV

-1769 NVGGQVGYSINRN
+1769 NIGGQVGYSINRN

-1787 SHTVYRMPNGRYPH
+1787 SHTVYRMPDGRYPH

>member
-25 VSTKMLTAD
+25 VSTKMLSVD

-92 KGDRYVHGDFWNNT
+92 KGDRYVRGDFWNNT

-118 HNTNAASFTPTLSLR
+118 HNTNVASFTPTLSLR

-433 SLLGSYEGNYTAFR
+433 SLFGSYEGNYTAFR

-582 IEKYTYNNYLLS
+582 IEKFTYNNYLLS

-616 YMYAGPTLLLGDGG
+616 YVYAGPTLLLGDGG

-671 TRDGI
+671 SRDGI
-676 FTNNLNVGI
+676 F
-685 MYNFDRDNNIFAAAS
+685 
-700 QRRFFFEYGFGP
+700 
-712 AYTGRTPLRFRNTRG
+712 
-727 FDANASI
+727 
-734 GWWFS
+734 
-739 SAFALRGGVHVT
+739 
-751 NADWQTT
+751 
-758 QYANEDTKL
+758 
-767 LVGTRGIAADL
+767 
-778 LINPLGFV
+778 
-786 KDYNWE
+786 
-792 MPFGFNLVGGYEFG
+792 
-806 QGKRTMTPYA
+806 
-816 DSFEGN
+816 
-822 YTALRGG
+822 
-829 VQLWA
+829 
-834 RLANGLRFTLEPMVS
+834 
-849 SVKLKGVNGY
+849 
-859 NYNEYALKAG
+859 
-869 VAVLFKRQA
+869 
-878 ERNYPDVPSDEVRNI
+878 
-893 PKKGYFLGVGM
+893 
-904 GWSNTIWDWRFSGYQ
+904 
-919 HGVLKNATIFGGYH
+919 
-933 FNELHGI
+933 
-940 RLQSEWM
+940 
-947 REKIAFPNYASQ
+947 
-959 VKLKPNNY
+959 
-967 LLSLDYQFN
+967 
-976 LYNYMAGYDPS
+976 
-987 CRWNV
+987 
-992 YLYGGPTLAVGDGGT
+992 
-1007 KLAANVGG
+1007 
-1015 MVTYNLTPDV
+1015 
-1025 SLFYSHTIYRFN
+1025 
-1037 KHYYPTSLVY
+1037 
-1047 TRDGTYTNNL
+1047 TNNL

-1434 IGVMYSFDAFSNFL
+1434 IGVMYSFDAFRNFL

-1469 TFMGKT
+1469 TFMSKT

-1525 FGTRGALFDLLINP
+1525 IGTRGVLFDLLINP

-1567 TSAGFVNTFEGNYH
+1567 TSAGFVSTFEGNYH

-1606 AIKLSAPDDN
+1606 AIKLSASDDN

-1634 KFRDYDET
+1634 KFRNYDET

-1723 NVLVSFDYQLN
+1723 NVLVSFNYQLN

>member
-25 VSTKMLTAD
+25 VSTKMLSAG
-34 VHPLTVQDPDTVARD
+34 VHPLTVQDPDTIARD

-92 KGDRYVHGDFWNNT
+92 KGDRYVRGDFWNNT

-118 HNTNAASFTPTLSLR
+118 HNTNVASFTPTLSLR
-133 LGVGKVISPMVSF
+133 LGVGKVVSPMVSF

-389 GTRGVNVDFLFN
+389 GTRGVNVDFFFN

-464 EPTYMQTEHYNGNLD
+464 EPTYMQIEHYNGNLD

-529 NTVWDWRFKG
+529 NTVWEWRFKG

-582 IEKYTYNNYLLS
+582 IEKFTYNNYLLS

-806 QGKRTMTPYA
+806 QGKQTMTPYA

-967 LLSLDYQFN
+967 LLSF
-976 LYNYMAGYDPS
+976 
-987 CRWNV
+987 
-992 YLYGGPTLAVGDGGT
+992 
-1007 KLAANVGG
+1007 
-1015 MVTYNLTPDV
+1015 
-1025 SLFYSHTIYRFN
+1025 
-1037 KHYYPTSLVY
+1037 
-1047 TRDGTYTNNL
+1047 
-1057 NVGIMYNFDR
+1057 
-1067 DNNIFA
+1067 
-1073 AASQRRFFFEYGFGP
+1073 
-1088 AYTGRTP
+1088 
-1095 LRFRNTRG
+1095 
-1103 FDANASIGWW
+1103 
-1113 FSSAFALR
+1113 
-1121 GGVHVTN
+1121 
-1128 ADWQTTQYANEDTKL
+1128 
-1143 LVGTRGIAADLLINP
+1143 
-1158 LGFVKDYNWE
+1158 
-1168 MPFGFNLVGGY
+1168 
-1179 EFGQGKRTMTPYAD
+1179 
-1193 SFEGN
+1193 
-1198 YTALRGGVQLW
+1198 
-1209 ARLANGLR
+1209 
-1217 FTLEPMVSSVKLKGV
+1217 
-1232 NGYNY
+1232 
-1237 NEYALKAGVAVLF
+1237 
-1250 KRQAERNYPDVPS
+1250 
-1263 DEVRNI
+1263 
-1269 PKKGY
+1269 
-1274 FLGVGMGWSN
+1274 
-1284 TIWDWRFS
+1284 
-1292 GYQHGVLKNATIFGG
+1292 
-1307 YHFNELHG
+1307 
-1315 IRLQSEW
+1315 
-1322 MREKIAFPNYASQV
+1322 
-1336 KLKPN
+1336 
-1341 NYLLSLDYQFN
+1341 DYQFN

-1434 IGVMYSFDAFSNFL
+1434 IGVMYSFDAFRNFL

-1469 TFMGKT
+1469 TFMSKT

-1510 NWEKGSFMGDDVTLL
+1510 NWDKGSFMGDDVTLL
-1525 FGTRGALFDLLINP
+1525 IGTRGALFDLLINP

-1606 AIKLSAPDDN
+1606 AIKLSASDDN

-1787 SHTVYRMPNGRYPH
+1787 SHTVYRMPDGRYPH

>member
-25 VSTKMLTAD
+25 VSTKMLSAD
-34 VHPLTVQDPDTVARD
+34 VHPLIVQDPDTVARD

-92 KGDRYVHGDFWNNT
+92 KGDRYVRGDFWNNT

-133 LGVGKVISPMVSF
+133 LGVGKVVSPMVSF

-380 GNDDTKSLI
+380 GNDDTKFLI

-433 SLLGSYEGNYTAFR
+433 SLFGSYEGNYTAFR

-464 EPTYMQTEHYNGNLD
+464 EPTYMQIEHYNGNLD

-500 IRNYRNVESDSVL
+500 IRNYRIVESDSVL
-513 NTVQRGYF
+513 NTVERGYF

-582 IEKYTYNNYLLS
+582 IEKFTYNNYLLS

-1057 NVGIMYNFDR
+1057 N
-1067 DNNIFA
+1067 
-1073 AASQRRFFFEYGFGP
+1073 
-1088 AYTGRTP
+1088 
-1095 LRFRNTRG
+1095 
-1103 FDANASIGWW
+1103 
-1113 FSSAFALR
+1113 
-1121 GGVHVTN
+1121 
-1128 ADWQTTQYANEDTKL
+1128 
-1143 LVGTRGIAADLLINP
+1143 
-1158 LGFVKDYNWE
+1158 
-1168 MPFGFNLVGGY
+1168 
-1179 EFGQGKRTMTPYAD
+1179 
-1193 SFEGN
+1193 
-1198 YTALRGGVQLW
+1198 
-1209 ARLANGLR
+1209 
-1217 FTLEPMVSSVKLKGV
+1217 
-1232 NGYNY
+1232 
-1237 NEYALKAGVAVLF
+1237 
-1250 KRQAERNYPDVPS
+1250 
-1263 DEVRNI
+1263 
-1269 PKKGY
+1269 
-1274 FLGVGMGWSN
+1274 
-1284 TIWDWRFS
+1284 
-1292 GYQHGVLKNATIFGG
+1292 
-1307 YHFNELHG
+1307 
-1315 IRLQSEW
+1315 
-1322 MREKIAFPNYASQV
+1322 
-1336 KLKPN
+1336 
-1341 NYLLSLDYQFN
+1341 
-1352 LYNYMAGYDPSCR
+1352 
-1365 WNVYLYGGPTLAVGD
+1365 
-1380 GGTKLAAN
+1380 
-1388 VGGMVTYNLTPDV
+1388 
-1401 SLFYS
+1401 
-1406 HTIYRFNKHY
+1406 
-1416 YPTSLVYTRDG
+1416 
-1427 TYTNNLN
+1427 
-1434 IGVMYSFDAFSNFL
+1434 IGVMYSFDAFRNFL

-1469 TFMGKT
+1469 TFMSKT

-1525 FGTRGALFDLLINP
+1525 IGTRGALFDLLINP

-1606 AIKLSAPDDN
+1606 AIKLSASDDN

-1708 MDNNEGAGIYTEHFN
+1708 MDNNEGAGIYTERFN

-1769 NVGGQVGYSINRN
+1769 NIGGQVGYSINRN

>member
-25 VSTKMLTAD
+25 VSTKMLSAD
-34 VHPLTVQDPDTVARD
+34 VHPLIVQDPDTVARD

-92 KGDRYVHGDFWNNT
+92 KGDRYVRGDFWNNT

-242 SPYASIALEPYF
+242 SPYASIVLEPYF

-464 EPTYMQTEHYNGNLD
+464 EPTYMQIEHYNGNLD

-513 NTVQRGYF
+513 NTVERGYF

-539 YQHDLLKNAVLF
+539 YQHDLLKNVVLF

-573 AFFDSYGSG
+573 AFFDSSGSG
-582 IEKYTYNNYLLS
+582 IEKFTYNNYLLS

-654 HTVYRMPKTRYP
+654 HTIYRMPKTRYP

-967 LLSLDYQFN
+967 LLSF
-976 LYNYMAGYDPS
+976 
-987 CRWNV
+987 
-992 YLYGGPTLAVGDGGT
+992 
-1007 KLAANVGG
+1007 
-1015 MVTYNLTPDV
+1015 
-1025 SLFYSHTIYRFN
+1025 
-1037 KHYYPTSLVY
+1037 
-1047 TRDGTYTNNL
+1047 
-1057 NVGIMYNFDR
+1057 
-1067 DNNIFA
+1067 
-1073 AASQRRFFFEYGFGP
+1073 
-1088 AYTGRTP
+1088 
-1095 LRFRNTRG
+1095 
-1103 FDANASIGWW
+1103 
-1113 FSSAFALR
+1113 
-1121 GGVHVTN
+1121 
-1128 ADWQTTQYANEDTKL
+1128 
-1143 LVGTRGIAADLLINP
+1143 
-1158 LGFVKDYNWE
+1158 
-1168 MPFGFNLVGGY
+1168 
-1179 EFGQGKRTMTPYAD
+1179 
-1193 SFEGN
+1193 
-1198 YTALRGGVQLW
+1198 
-1209 ARLANGLR
+1209 
-1217 FTLEPMVSSVKLKGV
+1217 
-1232 NGYNY
+1232 
-1237 NEYALKAGVAVLF
+1237 
-1250 KRQAERNYPDVPS
+1250 
-1263 DEVRNI
+1263 
-1269 PKKGY
+1269 
-1274 FLGVGMGWSN
+1274 
-1284 TIWDWRFS
+1284 
-1292 GYQHGVLKNATIFGG
+1292 
-1307 YHFNELHG
+1307 
-1315 IRLQSEW
+1315 
-1322 MREKIAFPNYASQV
+1322 
-1336 KLKPN
+1336 
-1341 NYLLSLDYQFN
+1341 DYQFN

-1434 IGVMYSFDAFSNFL
+1434 IGVMYSFDAFRNFL

-1469 TFMGKT
+1469 TFMSKT

-1510 NWEKGSFMGDDVTLL
+1510 NWDKGSFMGDDVTLL
-1525 FGTRGALFDLLINP
+1525 IGTRGALFDLLINP

-1606 AIKLSAPDDN
+1606 AIKLSASDDN

-1787 SHTVYRMPNGRYPH
+1787 SHTVYRMPDGRYPH

>member
-25 VSTKMLTAD
+25 VSTKMLSAD
-34 VHPLTVQDPDTVARD
+34 VHPLTVQDPDTIARD
-49 LSDLEDVIPASA
+49 LSELEDVIPASA

-92 KGDRYVHGDFWNNT
+92 KGDRYVRGDFWNNT

-133 LGVGKVISPMVSF
+133 LGVGKVVSPMVSF

-433 SLLGSYEGNYTAFR
+433 SLFGSYEGNYTAFR

-1057 NVGIMYNFDR
+1057 N
-1067 DNNIFA
+1067 
-1073 AASQRRFFFEYGFGP
+1073 
-1088 AYTGRTP
+1088 
-1095 LRFRNTRG
+1095 
-1103 FDANASIGWW
+1103 
-1113 FSSAFALR
+1113 
-1121 GGVHVTN
+1121 
-1128 ADWQTTQYANEDTKL
+1128 
-1143 LVGTRGIAADLLINP
+1143 
-1158 LGFVKDYNWE
+1158 
-1168 MPFGFNLVGGY
+1168 
-1179 EFGQGKRTMTPYAD
+1179 
-1193 SFEGN
+1193 
-1198 YTALRGGVQLW
+1198 
-1209 ARLANGLR
+1209 
-1217 FTLEPMVSSVKLKGV
+1217 
-1232 NGYNY
+1232 
-1237 NEYALKAGVAVLF
+1237 
-1250 KRQAERNYPDVPS
+1250 
-1263 DEVRNI
+1263 
-1269 PKKGY
+1269 
-1274 FLGVGMGWSN
+1274 
-1284 TIWDWRFS
+1284 
-1292 GYQHGVLKNATIFGG
+1292 
-1307 YHFNELHG
+1307 
-1315 IRLQSEW
+1315 
-1322 MREKIAFPNYASQV
+1322 
-1336 KLKPN
+1336 
-1341 NYLLSLDYQFN
+1341 
-1352 LYNYMAGYDPSCR
+1352 
-1365 WNVYLYGGPTLAVGD
+1365 
-1380 GGTKLAAN
+1380 
-1388 VGGMVTYNLTPDV
+1388 
-1401 SLFYS
+1401 
-1406 HTIYRFNKHY
+1406 
-1416 YPTSLVYTRDG
+1416 
-1427 TYTNNLN
+1427 
-1434 IGVMYSFDAFSNFL
+1434 IGVMYSFDAFRNFL

-1469 TFMGKT
+1469 TFMSKT

-1510 NWEKGSFMGDDVTLL
+1510 NWDKGSFMGDDVTLL

-1606 AIKLSAPDDN
+1606 AIKLSASDDN

-1708 MDNNEGAGIYTEHFN
+1708 MDNNEGAGIYTERFN

-1769 NVGGQVGYSINRN
+1769 NIGGQVGYSINRN

-1787 SHTVYRMPNGRYPH
+1787 SHTVYRMPAGRYPH

>member
-25 VSTKMLTAD
+25 VSTKMLSAD

-223 STSGAA
+223 STSGVA

-464 EPTYMQTEHYNGNLD
+464 EPTYMQIEHYNGNLD

-573 AFFDSYGSG
+573 AFFDSSGSG
-582 IEKYTYNNYLLS
+582 IEKFTYNNYLLS

-616 YMYAGPTLLLGDGG
+616 YVYVGPTLLLGDGG

-671 TRDGI
+671 SRDGI

-834 RLANGLRFTLEPMVS
+834 RLANGLRFTLEPMIS

-947 REKIAFPNYASQ
+947 REKIAFPGNG
-959 VKLKPNNY
+959 
-967 LLSLDYQFN
+967 SL
-976 LYNYMAGYDPS
+976 
-987 CRWNV
+987 
-992 YLYGGPTLAVGDGGT
+992 
-1007 KLAANVGG
+1007 
-1015 MVTYNLTPDV
+1015 
-1025 SLFYSHTIYRFN
+1025 
-1037 KHYYPTSLVY
+1037 
-1047 TRDGTYTNNL
+1047 
-1057 NVGIMYNFDR
+1057 
-1067 DNNIFA
+1067 
-1073 AASQRRFFFEYGFGP
+1073 
-1088 AYTGRTP
+1088 
-1095 LRFRNTRG
+1095 
-1103 FDANASIGWW
+1103 
-1113 FSSAFALR
+1113 
-1121 GGVHVTN
+1121 
-1128 ADWQTTQYANEDTKL
+1128 
-1143 LVGTRGIAADLLINP
+1143 
-1158 LGFVKDYNWE
+1158 
-1168 MPFGFNLVGGY
+1168 
-1179 EFGQGKRTMTPYAD
+1179 
-1193 SFEGN
+1193 
-1198 YTALRGGVQLW
+1198 TA
-1209 ARLANGLR
+1209 
-1217 FTLEPMVSSVKLKGV
+1217 
-1232 NGYNY
+1232 
-1237 NEYALKAGVAVLF
+1237 
-1250 KRQAERNYPDVPS
+1250 
-1263 DEVRNI
+1263 I
-1269 PKKGY
+1269 
-1274 FLGVGMGWSN
+1274 
-1284 TIWDWRFS
+1284 
-1292 GYQHGVLKNATIFGG
+1292 
-1307 YHFNELHG
+1307 
-1315 IRLQSEW
+1315 
-1322 MREKIAFPNYASQV
+1322 
-1336 KLKPN
+1336 KPN

-1434 IGVMYSFDAFSNFL
+1434 IGVMYSFDAFRNFL

-1469 TFMGKT
+1469 TFMSKT

-1484 FDSKF
+1484 FDSNF

-1510 NWEKGSFMGDDVTLL
+1510 NWDKGSFMGDDVTLL
-1525 FGTRGALFDLLINP
+1525 IGTRGVLFDLLINP

-1606 AIKLSAPDDN
+1606 AIKLSASDDN

-1671 KFSSQKGDLLKNAM
+1671 RFSSQKGDLLKNAM

-1769 NVGGQVGYSINRN
+1769 NIGGQVGYSINRN

>member
-25 VSTKMLTAD
+25 VSTKMLSVD
-34 VHPLTVQDPDTVARD
+34 VHPLTVQDLDTVARD

-92 KGDRYVHGDFWNNT
+92 KGDRYVRGDFWNNT

-133 LGVGKVISPMVSF
+133 LGVGKVVSPMVSF

-242 SPYASIALEPYF
+242 SPYASIVLEPYF

-464 EPTYMQTEHYNGNLD
+464 EPTYMQIEHYNGNLD

-513 NTVQRGYF
+513 NTVERGYF

-573 AFFDSYGSG
+573 AFFDSSGSG
-582 IEKYTYNNYLLS
+582 IEKFTYNNYLLS

-602 NAMAG
+602 NVMAG

-616 YMYAGPTLLLGDGG
+616 YVYVGPTLLLGDGG

-654 HTVYRMPKTRYP
+654 HTIYRMPKTRYP

-947 REKIAFPNYASQ
+947 REKIAFPNYA
-959 VKLKPNNY
+959 
-967 LLSLDYQFN
+967 
-976 LYNYMAGYDPS
+976 
-987 CRWNV
+987 
-992 YLYGGPTLAVGDGGT
+992 
-1007 KLAANVGG
+1007 
-1015 MVTYNLTPDV
+1015 
-1025 SLFYSHTIYRFN
+1025 I
-1037 KHYYPTSLVY
+1037 
-1047 TRDGTYTNNL
+1047 
-1057 NVGIMYNFDR
+1057 
-1067 DNNIFA
+1067 
-1073 AASQRRFFFEYGFGP
+1073 
-1088 AYTGRTP
+1088 
-1095 LRFRNTRG
+1095 
-1103 FDANASIGWW
+1103 
-1113 FSSAFALR
+1113 
-1121 GGVHVTN
+1121 
-1128 ADWQTTQYANEDTKL
+1128 
-1143 LVGTRGIAADLLINP
+1143 
-1158 LGFVKDYNWE
+1158 
-1168 MPFGFNLVGGY
+1168 
-1179 EFGQGKRTMTPYAD
+1179 
-1193 SFEGN
+1193 
-1198 YTALRGGVQLW
+1198 
-1209 ARLANGLR
+1209 
-1217 FTLEPMVSSVKLKGV
+1217 
-1232 NGYNY
+1232 
-1237 NEYALKAGVAVLF
+1237 
-1250 KRQAERNYPDVPS
+1250 
-1263 DEVRNI
+1263 
-1269 PKKGY
+1269 
-1274 FLGVGMGWSN
+1274 
-1284 TIWDWRFS
+1284 
-1292 GYQHGVLKNATIFGG
+1292 
-1307 YHFNELHG
+1307 
-1315 IRLQSEW
+1315 
-1322 MREKIAFPNYASQV
+1322 QV

-1434 IGVMYSFDAFSNFL
+1434 IGVMYSFDAFRNFL

-1469 TFMGKT
+1469 TFMSKT

-1510 NWEKGSFMGDDVTLL
+1510 NWDKGSFMGDDVTLL
-1525 FGTRGALFDLLINP
+1525 IGTRGALFDLLINP

-1606 AIKLSAPDDN
+1606 AIKLSASDDN

-1787 SHTVYRMPNGRYPH
+1787 SHTVYRMPDGRYPH

>member
-25 VSTKMLTAD
+25 VSTKMLSAD
-34 VHPLTVQDPDTVARD
+34 VHPLIVQDPDTVARD
-49 LSDLEDVIPASA
+49 LSELEDVIPASA

-92 KGDRYVHGDFWNNT
+92 KGDRYVRGDFWNNT

-133 LGVGKVISPMVSF
+133 LGVGKVVSPMVSF

-433 SLLGSYEGNYTAFR
+433 SMFGSYEGNYTAFR

-464 EPTYMQTEHYNGNLD
+464 EPTYMQIEHYNGNLD

-513 NTVQRGYF
+513 NTVERGYF

-529 NTVWDWRFKG
+529 NTVWEWRFKG

-582 IEKYTYNNYLLS
+582 IEKFTYNNYLLS

-654 HTVYRMPKTRYP
+654 HTIYRMPKTRYP

-767 LVGTRGIAADL
+767 LVGTRGI
-778 LINPLGFV
+778 
-786 KDYNWE
+786 
-792 MPFGFNLVGGYEFG
+792 
-806 QGKRTMTPYA
+806 T
-816 DSFEGN
+816 
-822 YTALRGG
+822 
-829 VQLWA
+829 
-834 RLANGLRFTLEPMVS
+834 
-849 SVKLKGVNGY
+849 
-859 NYNEYALKAG
+859 
-869 VAVLFKRQA
+869 
-878 ERNYPDVPSDEVRNI
+878 
-893 PKKGYFLGVGM
+893 
-904 GWSNTIWDWRFSGYQ
+904 
-919 HGVLKNATIFGGYH
+919 
-933 FNELHGI
+933 
-940 RLQSEWM
+940 
-947 REKIAFPNYASQ
+947 
-959 VKLKPNNY
+959 
-967 LLSLDYQFN
+967 
-976 LYNYMAGYDPS
+976 
-987 CRWNV
+987 
-992 YLYGGPTLAVGDGGT
+992 
-1007 KLAANVGG
+1007 
-1015 MVTYNLTPDV
+1015 
-1025 SLFYSHTIYRFN
+1025 
-1037 KHYYPTSLVY
+1037 
-1047 TRDGTYTNNL
+1047 
-1057 NVGIMYNFDR
+1057 
-1067 DNNIFA
+1067 
-1073 AASQRRFFFEYGFGP
+1073 
-1088 AYTGRTP
+1088 
-1095 LRFRNTRG
+1095 
-1103 FDANASIGWW
+1103 
-1113 FSSAFALR
+1113 
-1121 GGVHVTN
+1121 
-1128 ADWQTTQYANEDTKL
+1128 
-1143 LVGTRGIAADLLINP
+1143 ADLLINP

-1434 IGVMYSFDAFSNFL
+1434 IGVMYSFDALRNFL

-1469 TFMGKT
+1469 TFMSKT

-1510 NWEKGSFMGDDVTLL
+1510 NWDKGSFMGDDVTLL
-1525 FGTRGALFDLLINP
+1525 IGTRGALFDLLINP

-1567 TSAGFVNTFEGNYH
+1567 TSAGFVNTFEGDYH

-1606 AIKLSAPDDN
+1606 AIKLSASDDN

-1787 SHTVYRMPNGRYPH
+1787 SHTVYRMPAGRYPH

>member
-25 VSTKMLTAD
+25 VSTKMLSAD

-92 KGDRYVHGDFWNNT
+92 KGDRYVRGDFWNNT

-433 SLLGSYEGNYTAFR
+433 SMFGSYEGNYTAFR

-464 EPTYMQTEHYNGNLD
+464 EPTYMQIEHYNGNLD

-513 NTVQRGYF
+513 NTVERGYF

-573 AFFDSYGSG
+573 AFFDSSGSG
-582 IEKYTYNNYLLS
+582 IEKFTYNNYLLS

-616 YMYAGPTLLLGDGG
+616 YVYAGPTLLLGDGG

-671 TRDGI
+671 SRDGI

-869 VAVLFKRQA
+869 
-878 ERNYPDVPSDEVRNI
+878 I
-893 PKKGYFLGVGM
+893 
-904 GWSNTIWDWRFSGYQ
+904 
-919 HGVLKNATIFGGYH
+919 
-933 FNELHGI
+933 
-940 RLQSEWM
+940 
-947 REKIAFPNYASQ
+947 
-959 VKLKPNNY
+959 
-967 LLSLDYQFN
+967 
-976 LYNYMAGYDPS
+976 
-987 CRWNV
+987 
-992 YLYGGPTLAVGDGGT
+992 
-1007 KLAANVGG
+1007 
-1015 MVTYNLTPDV
+1015 
-1025 SLFYSHTIYRFN
+1025 
-1037 KHYYPTSLVY
+1037 
-1047 TRDGTYTNNL
+1047 
-1057 NVGIMYNFDR
+1057 
-1067 DNNIFA
+1067 
-1073 AASQRRFFFEYGFGP
+1073 
-1088 AYTGRTP
+1088 
-1095 LRFRNTRG
+1095 
-1103 FDANASIGWW
+1103 
-1113 FSSAFALR
+1113 
-1121 GGVHVTN
+1121 
-1128 ADWQTTQYANEDTKL
+1128 
-1143 LVGTRGIAADLLINP
+1143 
-1158 LGFVKDYNWE
+1158 
-1168 MPFGFNLVGGY
+1168 
-1179 EFGQGKRTMTPYAD
+1179 
-1193 SFEGN
+1193 
-1198 YTALRGGVQLW
+1198 
-1209 ARLANGLR
+1209 
-1217 FTLEPMVSSVKLKGV
+1217 
-1232 NGYNY
+1232 
-1237 NEYALKAGVAVLF
+1237 AVLF

-1434 IGVMYSFDAFSNFL
+1434 IGVMYSFDALRNFL
-1448 IRDDEGNPMRRPL
+1448 IRDDEGNPMRRSL

-1469 TFMGKT
+1469 TFMSKT

-1510 NWEKGSFMGDDVTLL
+1510 NWDKGSFMGDDVTLL
-1525 FGTRGALFDLLINP
+1525 IGTRGALFDLLINP

-1606 AIKLSAPDDN
+1606 AIKLSASDDN

>member
-25 VSTKMLTAD
+25 VSTKMLSAD

-92 KGDRYVHGDFWNNT
+92 KGDRYVRGDFWNNT

-133 LGVGKVISPMVSF
+133 LGVGKVVSPMVSF

-315 LQHLRYPMFFDYS
+315 LQHLRYPIFFDYS

-433 SLLGSYEGNYTAFR
+433 SLFGSYEGNYTAFR

-464 EPTYMQTEHYNGNLD
+464 EPTYMQIEHYNGNLD

-539 YQHDLLKNAVLF
+539 YQHDLLKNVVLF

-582 IEKYTYNNYLLS
+582 IEKFTYNNYLLS

-616 YMYAGPTLLLGDGG
+616 YVYAGPTLLLGDGG

-671 TRDGI
+671 SRDGI

-869 VAVLFKRQA
+869 VAVLFKRQE

-947 REKIAFPNYASQ
+947 REKIAFPGNGS
-959 VKLKPNNY
+959 LTSIKPNNY
-967 LLSLDYQFN
+967 LLSF
-976 LYNYMAGYDPS
+976 
-987 CRWNV
+987 
-992 YLYGGPTLAVGDGGT
+992 
-1007 KLAANVGG
+1007 
-1015 MVTYNLTPDV
+1015 
-1025 SLFYSHTIYRFN
+1025 
-1037 KHYYPTSLVY
+1037 
-1047 TRDGTYTNNL
+1047 
-1057 NVGIMYNFDR
+1057 
-1067 DNNIFA
+1067 
-1073 AASQRRFFFEYGFGP
+1073 
-1088 AYTGRTP
+1088 
-1095 LRFRNTRG
+1095 
-1103 FDANASIGWW
+1103 
-1113 FSSAFALR
+1113 
-1121 GGVHVTN
+1121 
-1128 ADWQTTQYANEDTKL
+1128 
-1143 LVGTRGIAADLLINP
+1143 
-1158 LGFVKDYNWE
+1158 
-1168 MPFGFNLVGGY
+1168 
-1179 EFGQGKRTMTPYAD
+1179 
-1193 SFEGN
+1193 
-1198 YTALRGGVQLW
+1198 
-1209 ARLANGLR
+1209 
-1217 FTLEPMVSSVKLKGV
+1217 
-1232 NGYNY
+1232 
-1237 NEYALKAGVAVLF
+1237 
-1250 KRQAERNYPDVPS
+1250 
-1263 DEVRNI
+1263 
-1269 PKKGY
+1269 
-1274 FLGVGMGWSN
+1274 
-1284 TIWDWRFS
+1284 
-1292 GYQHGVLKNATIFGG
+1292 
-1307 YHFNELHG
+1307 
-1315 IRLQSEW
+1315 
-1322 MREKIAFPNYASQV
+1322 
-1336 KLKPN
+1336 
-1341 NYLLSLDYQFN
+1341 DYQFN

-1434 IGVMYSFDAFSNFL
+1434 IGVMYSFDAFRNFL
-1448 IRDDEGNPMRRPL
+1448 VRDDEGNPMRRPL

-1469 TFMGKT
+1469 TFMSKT

-1510 NWEKGSFMGDDVTLL
+1510 NWDKGSFMGDDVTLL
-1525 FGTRGALFDLLINP
+1525 IGTRGALFDLLINP

-1596 LRLTFEPTFS
+1596 LRLTLEPTFS
-1606 AIKLSAPDDN
+1606 AIKLSASDDN

>member
-25 VSTKMLTAD
+25 VSTKMLSAG

-92 KGDRYVHGDFWNNT
+92 KGDRYVRGDFWNNT

-133 LGVGKVISPMVSF
+133 LGVGKVVSPMVSF

-389 GTRGVNVDFLFN
+389 GTRGVNFDFLFN

-433 SLLGSYEGNYTAFR
+433 SLFGSYEGNYTAFR

-464 EPTYMQTEHYNGNLD
+464 EPTYMQIEHYNGNLD

-513 NTVQRGYF
+513 NTVERGYF

-529 NTVWDWRFKG
+529 NTVWEWRFKG

-573 AFFDSYGSG
+573 AFFDSSGSG
-582 IEKYTYNNYLLS
+582 IEKFTYNNYLLS

-616 YMYAGPTLLLGDGG
+616 YVYAGPTLLLGDGG

-671 TRDGI
+671 SRDGI

-878 ERNYPDVPSDEVRNI
+878 ERNYPD
-893 PKKGYFLGVGM
+893 
-904 GWSNTIWDWRFSGYQ
+904 
-919 HGVLKNATIFGGYH
+919 A
-933 FNELHGI
+933 
-940 RLQSEWM
+940 
-947 REKIAFPNYASQ
+947 
-959 VKLKPNNY
+959 
-967 LLSLDYQFN
+967 
-976 LYNYMAGYDPS
+976 
-987 CRWNV
+987 
-992 YLYGGPTLAVGDGGT
+992 
-1007 KLAANVGG
+1007 
-1015 MVTYNLTPDV
+1015 
-1025 SLFYSHTIYRFN
+1025 
-1037 KHYYPTSLVY
+1037 
-1047 TRDGTYTNNL
+1047 
-1057 NVGIMYNFDR
+1057 
-1067 DNNIFA
+1067 
-1073 AASQRRFFFEYGFGP
+1073 
-1088 AYTGRTP
+1088 
-1095 LRFRNTRG
+1095 
-1103 FDANASIGWW
+1103 
-1113 FSSAFALR
+1113 
-1121 GGVHVTN
+1121 
-1128 ADWQTTQYANEDTKL
+1128 
-1143 LVGTRGIAADLLINP
+1143 
-1158 LGFVKDYNWE
+1158 
-1168 MPFGFNLVGGY
+1168 
-1179 EFGQGKRTMTPYAD
+1179 
-1193 SFEGN
+1193 
-1198 YTALRGGVQLW
+1198 
-1209 ARLANGLR
+1209 
-1217 FTLEPMVSSVKLKGV
+1217 
-1232 NGYNY
+1232 
-1237 NEYALKAGVAVLF
+1237 
-1250 KRQAERNYPDVPS
+1250 PS

-1434 IGVMYSFDAFSNFL
+1434 IGVMYSFDAFRNFL

-1469 TFMGKT
+1469 TFMSKT

-1510 NWEKGSFMGDDVTLL
+1510 NWDKGSFMGDDVTLL
-1525 FGTRGALFDLLINP
+1525 IGTRGALFDLLINP

-1606 AIKLSAPDDN
+1606 AIKLSASDDN

-1787 SHTVYRMPNGRYPH
+1787 SHTVYRMPAGRYPH

>member
-25 VSTKMLTAD
+25 VSTKMLSAD

-92 KGDRYVHGDFWNNT
+92 KGDRYVRGDFWNNT

-433 SLLGSYEGNYTAFR
+433 SMFGSYEGNYTAFR

-464 EPTYMQTEHYNGNLD
+464 EPTYMQIEHYNGNLD

-513 NTVQRGYF
+513 NTVERGYF

-582 IEKYTYNNYLLS
+582 IEKFTYNNYLLS

-654 HTVYRMPKTRYP
+654 HTIYRMPKTRYP

-767 LVGTRGIAADL
+767 LVGTRGITADL

-869 VAVLFKRQA
+869 VTVLFKRQA

-947 REKIAFPNYASQ
+947 REKIAFPNYA
-959 VKLKPNNY
+959 
-967 LLSLDYQFN
+967 
-976 LYNYMAGYDPS
+976 
-987 CRWNV
+987 
-992 YLYGGPTLAVGDGGT
+992 
-1007 KLAANVGG
+1007 
-1015 MVTYNLTPDV
+1015 
-1025 SLFYSHTIYRFN
+1025 I
-1037 KHYYPTSLVY
+1037 
-1047 TRDGTYTNNL
+1047 
-1057 NVGIMYNFDR
+1057 
-1067 DNNIFA
+1067 
-1073 AASQRRFFFEYGFGP
+1073 
-1088 AYTGRTP
+1088 
-1095 LRFRNTRG
+1095 
-1103 FDANASIGWW
+1103 
-1113 FSSAFALR
+1113 
-1121 GGVHVTN
+1121 
-1128 ADWQTTQYANEDTKL
+1128 
-1143 LVGTRGIAADLLINP
+1143 
-1158 LGFVKDYNWE
+1158 
-1168 MPFGFNLVGGY
+1168 
-1179 EFGQGKRTMTPYAD
+1179 
-1193 SFEGN
+1193 
-1198 YTALRGGVQLW
+1198 
-1209 ARLANGLR
+1209 
-1217 FTLEPMVSSVKLKGV
+1217 
-1232 NGYNY
+1232 
-1237 NEYALKAGVAVLF
+1237 
-1250 KRQAERNYPDVPS
+1250 
-1263 DEVRNI
+1263 
-1269 PKKGY
+1269 
-1274 FLGVGMGWSN
+1274 
-1284 TIWDWRFS
+1284 
-1292 GYQHGVLKNATIFGG
+1292 
-1307 YHFNELHG
+1307 
-1315 IRLQSEW
+1315 
-1322 MREKIAFPNYASQV
+1322 QV

-1434 IGVMYSFDAFSNFL
+1434 IGVMYSFDAFRNFL

-1469 TFMGKT
+1469 TFMSKT

-1606 AIKLSAPDDN
+1606 AIKLSASDDN

-1634 KFRDYDET
+1634 KFRDYDES

-1769 NVGGQVGYSINRN
+1769 NIGGQVGYSINRN

>member
-10 SVSVAFVGGGSAKAS
+10 SVSVAFVGGGSANAS
-25 VSTKMLTAD
+25 VSTKMLSAD
-34 VHPLTVQDPDTVARD
+34 VHPLIVQDPDTVARD

-92 KGDRYVHGDFWNNT
+92 KGDRYVRGDFWNNT

-464 EPTYMQTEHYNGNLD
+464 EPTYMQIEHYNGNLD

-529 NTVWDWRFKG
+529 NTVWEWRFKG

-582 IEKYTYNNYLLS
+582 IEKFTYNNYLLS

-654 HTVYRMPKTRYP
+654 HTIYRMPKTRYP

-786 KDYNWE
+786 KEYNWE

-967 LLSLDYQFN
+967 LLSFDYQFN

-1015 MVTYNLTPDV
+1015 MVTYD
-1025 SLFYSHTIYRFN
+1025 
-1037 KHYYPTSLVY
+1037 
-1047 TRDGTYTNNL
+1047 
-1057 NVGIMYNFDR
+1057 
-1067 DNNIFA
+1067 
-1073 AASQRRFFFEYGFGP
+1073 
-1088 AYTGRTP
+1088 
-1095 LRFRNTRG
+1095 
-1103 FDANASIGWW
+1103 
-1113 FSSAFALR
+1113 
-1121 GGVHVTN
+1121 
-1128 ADWQTTQYANEDTKL
+1128 
-1143 LVGTRGIAADLLINP
+1143 
-1158 LGFVKDYNWE
+1158 
-1168 MPFGFNLVGGY
+1168 
-1179 EFGQGKRTMTPYAD
+1179 
-1193 SFEGN
+1193 
-1198 YTALRGGVQLW
+1198 
-1209 ARLANGLR
+1209 
-1217 FTLEPMVSSVKLKGV
+1217 
-1232 NGYNY
+1232 
-1237 NEYALKAGVAVLF
+1237 
-1250 KRQAERNYPDVPS
+1250 
-1263 DEVRNI
+1263 
-1269 PKKGY
+1269 
-1274 FLGVGMGWSN
+1274 
-1284 TIWDWRFS
+1284 
-1292 GYQHGVLKNATIFGG
+1292 
-1307 YHFNELHG
+1307 
-1315 IRLQSEW
+1315 
-1322 MREKIAFPNYASQV
+1322 
-1336 KLKPN
+1336 
-1341 NYLLSLDYQFN
+1341 
-1352 LYNYMAGYDPSCR
+1352 
-1365 WNVYLYGGPTLAVGD
+1365 
-1380 GGTKLAAN
+1380 
-1388 VGGMVTYNLTPDV
+1388 LTPDV

-1434 IGVMYSFDAFSNFL
+1434 IGVMYSFDAFRNFL

-1469 TFMGKT
+1469 TFMSKT

-1525 FGTRGALFDLLINP
+1525 IGTRGALFDLLINP
-1539 LGFVSHYDWNSPL
+1539 LGFVSHYDWNSPF
-1552 GFNVFGGYEIGHAKK
+1552 GFNVFGGYEIGYAKK

-1606 AIKLSAPDDN
+1606 AIKLSASDDN

-1734 ALNAISGFDPARRW
+1734 ALNAISGFAPARRW

>member
-25 VSTKMLTAD
+25 VSTKMLSAG
-34 VHPLTVQDPDTVARD
+34 VHPLTVQDPDTIARD

-92 KGDRYVHGDFWNNT
+92 KGDRYVRGDFWNST

-133 LGVGKVISPMVSF
+133 LGVGKVVSPMVSF

-380 GNDDTKSLI
+380 GNDDTKFLI

-433 SLLGSYEGNYTAFR
+433 SLFGSYEGNYTAFR

-455 LTNDLRLTL
+455 LMNDLRLTL

-582 IEKYTYNNYLLS
+582 IEKFTYNNYLLS

-676 FTNNLNVGI
+676 FTNNLNVGV

-947 REKIAFPNYASQ
+947 REKIAFPGNGSLTAI
-959 VKLKPNNY
+959 KPNNY

-1322 MREKIAFPNYASQV
+1322 MREKIAFPGNGSLTAI
-1336 KLKPN
+1336 KPN

-1434 IGVMYSFDAFSNFL
+1434 IGVMYSFDAFRNFL

-1469 TFMGKT
+1469 TFMSKT

-1510 NWEKGSFMGDDVTLL
+1510 NWDKGSFMGDDVTLL
-1525 FGTRGALFDLLINP
+1525 IGTRGVLFDLLINP

-1567 TSAGFVNTFEGNYH
+1567 TSAGFVSTFEGNYH

-1596 LRLTFEPTFS
+1596 LRLTLEPTFS
-1606 AIKLSAPDDN
+1606 AIKLSASDDN

-1769 NVGGQVGYSINRN
+1769 NIGGQVGYSINRN

>member
-25 VSTKMLTAD
+25 VSTKMLSAD

-464 EPTYMQTEHYNGNLD
+464 EPTYMQIEHYNGNLD

-573 AFFDSYGSG
+573 AFFDSSGSG
-582 IEKYTYNNYLLS
+582 IEKFTYNNYLLS

-616 YMYAGPTLLLGDGG
+616 YVYAGPTLLLGDGG

-671 TRDGI
+671 SRDGI

-947 REKIAFPNYASQ
+947 REKIAFPNYA
-959 VKLKPNNY
+959 
-967 LLSLDYQFN
+967 
-976 LYNYMAGYDPS
+976 
-987 CRWNV
+987 
-992 YLYGGPTLAVGDGGT
+992 
-1007 KLAANVGG
+1007 
-1015 MVTYNLTPDV
+1015 
-1025 SLFYSHTIYRFN
+1025 I
-1037 KHYYPTSLVY
+1037 
-1047 TRDGTYTNNL
+1047 
-1057 NVGIMYNFDR
+1057 
-1067 DNNIFA
+1067 
-1073 AASQRRFFFEYGFGP
+1073 
-1088 AYTGRTP
+1088 
-1095 LRFRNTRG
+1095 
-1103 FDANASIGWW
+1103 
-1113 FSSAFALR
+1113 
-1121 GGVHVTN
+1121 
-1128 ADWQTTQYANEDTKL
+1128 
-1143 LVGTRGIAADLLINP
+1143 
-1158 LGFVKDYNWE
+1158 
-1168 MPFGFNLVGGY
+1168 
-1179 EFGQGKRTMTPYAD
+1179 
-1193 SFEGN
+1193 
-1198 YTALRGGVQLW
+1198 
-1209 ARLANGLR
+1209 
-1217 FTLEPMVSSVKLKGV
+1217 
-1232 NGYNY
+1232 
-1237 NEYALKAGVAVLF
+1237 
-1250 KRQAERNYPDVPS
+1250 
-1263 DEVRNI
+1263 
-1269 PKKGY
+1269 
-1274 FLGVGMGWSN
+1274 
-1284 TIWDWRFS
+1284 
-1292 GYQHGVLKNATIFGG
+1292 
-1307 YHFNELHG
+1307 
-1315 IRLQSEW
+1315 
-1322 MREKIAFPNYASQV
+1322 QV

-1434 IGVMYSFDAFSNFL
+1434 IGVMYSFDAFRNFL

-1469 TFMGKT
+1469 TFMSKT

-1510 NWEKGSFMGDDVTLL
+1510 NWDKGSFMGDDVTLL
-1525 FGTRGALFDLLINP
+1525 IGTRGALFDLLINP

-1606 AIKLSAPDDN
+1606 AIKLSASDDN

-1787 SHTVYRMPNGRYPH
+1787 SHTVYRMPAGRYPH

>member
-25 VSTKMLTAD
+25 VSTKMLSAG
-34 VHPLTVQDPDTVARD
+34 VHPLTVQDPDTIARD

-92 KGDRYVHGDFWNNT
+92 KGDRYVRGDFWNNT

-133 LGVGKVISPMVSF
+133 LGVGKVVSPMVSF

-174 YVDFLYNFSNYL
+174 YVDFLYNFSNYF

-433 SLLGSYEGNYTAFR
+433 SLFGSYEGNYTAFR

-464 EPTYMQTEHYNGNLD
+464 EPTYMQIEHYNGNLD

-573 AFFDSYGSG
+573 AFFDSSGSG
-582 IEKYTYNNYLLS
+582 IEKFTYNNYLLS

-602 NAMAG
+602 NVMAG

-616 YMYAGPTLLLGDGG
+616 YVYVGPTLLLGDGG

-671 TRDGI
+671 ARDGI

-947 REKIAFPNYASQ
+947 REKIAFPNYA
-959 VKLKPNNY
+959 
-967 LLSLDYQFN
+967 
-976 LYNYMAGYDPS
+976 
-987 CRWNV
+987 
-992 YLYGGPTLAVGDGGT
+992 
-1007 KLAANVGG
+1007 
-1015 MVTYNLTPDV
+1015 
-1025 SLFYSHTIYRFN
+1025 I
-1037 KHYYPTSLVY
+1037 
-1047 TRDGTYTNNL
+1047 
-1057 NVGIMYNFDR
+1057 
-1067 DNNIFA
+1067 
-1073 AASQRRFFFEYGFGP
+1073 
-1088 AYTGRTP
+1088 
-1095 LRFRNTRG
+1095 
-1103 FDANASIGWW
+1103 
-1113 FSSAFALR
+1113 
-1121 GGVHVTN
+1121 
-1128 ADWQTTQYANEDTKL
+1128 
-1143 LVGTRGIAADLLINP
+1143 
-1158 LGFVKDYNWE
+1158 
-1168 MPFGFNLVGGY
+1168 
-1179 EFGQGKRTMTPYAD
+1179 
-1193 SFEGN
+1193 
-1198 YTALRGGVQLW
+1198 
-1209 ARLANGLR
+1209 
-1217 FTLEPMVSSVKLKGV
+1217 
-1232 NGYNY
+1232 
-1237 NEYALKAGVAVLF
+1237 
-1250 KRQAERNYPDVPS
+1250 
-1263 DEVRNI
+1263 
-1269 PKKGY
+1269 
-1274 FLGVGMGWSN
+1274 
-1284 TIWDWRFS
+1284 
-1292 GYQHGVLKNATIFGG
+1292 
-1307 YHFNELHG
+1307 
-1315 IRLQSEW
+1315 
-1322 MREKIAFPNYASQV
+1322 QV

-1434 IGVMYSFDAFSNFL
+1434 IGVMYSFDAFRNFL

-1469 TFMGKT
+1469 TFMSKT

-1510 NWEKGSFMGDDVTLL
+1510 NWDKGSFMGDDVTLL
-1525 FGTRGALFDLLINP
+1525 IGTRGALFDLLINP

-1606 AIKLSAPDDN
+1606 AIKLSASDDN

-1748 NVYFYGGPTML
+1748 NVYFSGGPTML

-1787 SHTVYRMPNGRYPH
+1787 SHTVYRMPAGRYPH

>member
-25 VSTKMLTAD
+25 VSTKMLSAD
-34 VHPLTVQDPDTVARD
+34 VHPLTMQDPDTVARD
-49 LSDLEDVIPASA
+49 LSDLEDVIPTSA

-92 KGDRYVHGDFWNNT
+92 KGDRYVRGDFWNNT

-113 VGGFY
+113 GGGFY

-389 GTRGVNVDFLFN
+389 GTRGVNVDFFFN

-464 EPTYMQTEHYNGNLD
+464 EPTYMQIEHYNGNLD

-513 NTVQRGYF
+513 NTIQRGYF

-539 YQHDLLKNAVLF
+539 YQHDLLKNVVLF

-582 IEKYTYNNYLLS
+582 IEKFTYNNYLLS

-947 REKIAFPNYASQ
+947 REKIAFPNYAIQ

-1015 MVTYNLTPDV
+1015 MVTY
-1025 SLFYSHTIYRFN
+1025 S
-1037 KHYYPTSLVY
+1037 
-1047 TRDGTYTNNL
+1047 
-1057 NVGIMYNFDR
+1057 
-1067 DNNIFA
+1067 
-1073 AASQRRFFFEYGFGP
+1073 
-1088 AYTGRTP
+1088 
-1095 LRFRNTRG
+1095 
-1103 FDANASIGWW
+1103 
-1113 FSSAFALR
+1113 
-1121 GGVHVTN
+1121 
-1128 ADWQTTQYANEDTKL
+1128 
-1143 LVGTRGIAADLLINP
+1143 
-1158 LGFVKDYNWE
+1158 
-1168 MPFGFNLVGGY
+1168 
-1179 EFGQGKRTMTPYAD
+1179 
-1193 SFEGN
+1193 
-1198 YTALRGGVQLW
+1198 
-1209 ARLANGLR
+1209 
-1217 FTLEPMVSSVKLKGV
+1217 
-1232 NGYNY
+1232 
-1237 NEYALKAGVAVLF
+1237 
-1250 KRQAERNYPDVPS
+1250 
-1263 DEVRNI
+1263 
-1269 PKKGY
+1269 
-1274 FLGVGMGWSN
+1274 
-1284 TIWDWRFS
+1284 
-1292 GYQHGVLKNATIFGG
+1292 
-1307 YHFNELHG
+1307 
-1315 IRLQSEW
+1315 
-1322 MREKIAFPNYASQV
+1322 
-1336 KLKPN
+1336 
-1341 NYLLSLDYQFN
+1341 
-1352 LYNYMAGYDPSCR
+1352 
-1365 WNVYLYGGPTLAVGD
+1365 
-1380 GGTKLAAN
+1380 
-1388 VGGMVTYNLTPDV
+1388 LTPDV

-1434 IGVMYSFDAFSNFL
+1434 IGVMYSFDAFRNFL

-1469 TFMGKT
+1469 TFMSKT

-1497 AVGVRGGAHVTNA
+1497 AVGIRGGAHVTNA
-1510 NWEKGSFMGDDVTLL
+1510 NWDKGSFMGDDVTLL
-1525 FGTRGALFDLLINP
+1525 IGTRGALFDLLINP

-1567 TSAGFVNTFEGNYH
+1567 TSAGFVSTFEGNYH

-1606 AIKLSAPDDN
+1606 AIKLSAFDDN

-1787 SHTVYRMPNGRYPH
+1787 SHTVYRMPDGRYPH

>member
-25 VSTKMLTAD
+25 VSTKMLSAGM
-34 VHPLTVQDPDTVARD
+34 HPLTVQDPDTIARD

-92 KGDRYVHGDFWNNT
+92 KGDRYVRGDFWNNT

-133 LGVGKVISPMVSF
+133 LGVGKVVSPMVSF

-433 SLLGSYEGNYTAFR
+433 SLFGSYEGNYTAFR

-582 IEKYTYNNYLLS
+582 IEKFTYNNYLLS

-671 TRDGI
+671 SRDGI
-676 FTNNLNVGI
+676 F
-685 MYNFDRDNNIFAAAS
+685 
-700 QRRFFFEYGFGP
+700 
-712 AYTGRTPLRFRNTRG
+712 
-727 FDANASI
+727 
-734 GWWFS
+734 
-739 SAFALRGGVHVT
+739 
-751 NADWQTT
+751 
-758 QYANEDTKL
+758 
-767 LVGTRGIAADL
+767 
-778 LINPLGFV
+778 
-786 KDYNWE
+786 
-792 MPFGFNLVGGYEFG
+792 
-806 QGKRTMTPYA
+806 
-816 DSFEGN
+816 
-822 YTALRGG
+822 
-829 VQLWA
+829 
-834 RLANGLRFTLEPMVS
+834 
-849 SVKLKGVNGY
+849 
-859 NYNEYALKAG
+859 
-869 VAVLFKRQA
+869 
-878 ERNYPDVPSDEVRNI
+878 
-893 PKKGYFLGVGM
+893 
-904 GWSNTIWDWRFSGYQ
+904 
-919 HGVLKNATIFGGYH
+919 
-933 FNELHGI
+933 
-940 RLQSEWM
+940 
-947 REKIAFPNYASQ
+947 
-959 VKLKPNNY
+959 
-967 LLSLDYQFN
+967 
-976 LYNYMAGYDPS
+976 
-987 CRWNV
+987 
-992 YLYGGPTLAVGDGGT
+992 
-1007 KLAANVGG
+1007 
-1015 MVTYNLTPDV
+1015 
-1025 SLFYSHTIYRFN
+1025 
-1037 KHYYPTSLVY
+1037 
-1047 TRDGTYTNNL
+1047 TNNL

-1434 IGVMYSFDAFSNFL
+1434 IGVMYSFDAFRNFL

-1469 TFMGKT
+1469 TFMSKT

-1510 NWEKGSFMGDDVTLL
+1510 NWDKGSFMGDDVTLL
-1525 FGTRGALFDLLINP
+1525 IGTRGALFDLLINP

-1606 AIKLSAPDDN
+1606 AIKLSASDDN

-1708 MDNNEGAGIYTEHFN
+1708 IDNNEGAGIYTEHFN

>member
-92 KGDRYVHGDFWNNT
+92 KGDRYVRGDFWNNT

-133 LGVGKVISPMVSF
+133 LGVGKVVSPMVSF

-389 GTRGVNVDFLFN
+389 GTRGVNVDFFFN

-433 SLLGSYEGNYTAFR
+433 SLFGSYEGNYTAFR

-464 EPTYMQTEHYNGNLD
+464 EPTYMQIEHYNGNLD

-513 NTVQRGYF
+513 NTVERGYF

-582 IEKYTYNNYLLS
+582 IEKFTYNNYLLS

-616 YMYAGPTLLLGDGG
+616 YVYAGPTLLLGDGG

-671 TRDGI
+671 SRDGI

-767 LVGTRGIAADL
+767 LVGTRGI
-778 LINPLGFV
+778 
-786 KDYNWE
+786 
-792 MPFGFNLVGGYEFG
+792 
-806 QGKRTMTPYA
+806 T
-816 DSFEGN
+816 
-822 YTALRGG
+822 
-829 VQLWA
+829 
-834 RLANGLRFTLEPMVS
+834 
-849 SVKLKGVNGY
+849 
-859 NYNEYALKAG
+859 
-869 VAVLFKRQA
+869 
-878 ERNYPDVPSDEVRNI
+878 
-893 PKKGYFLGVGM
+893 
-904 GWSNTIWDWRFSGYQ
+904 
-919 HGVLKNATIFGGYH
+919 
-933 FNELHGI
+933 
-940 RLQSEWM
+940 
-947 REKIAFPNYASQ
+947 
-959 VKLKPNNY
+959 
-967 LLSLDYQFN
+967 
-976 LYNYMAGYDPS
+976 
-987 CRWNV
+987 
-992 YLYGGPTLAVGDGGT
+992 
-1007 KLAANVGG
+1007 
-1015 MVTYNLTPDV
+1015 
-1025 SLFYSHTIYRFN
+1025 
-1037 KHYYPTSLVY
+1037 
-1047 TRDGTYTNNL
+1047 
-1057 NVGIMYNFDR
+1057 
-1067 DNNIFA
+1067 
-1073 AASQRRFFFEYGFGP
+1073 
-1088 AYTGRTP
+1088 
-1095 LRFRNTRG
+1095 
-1103 FDANASIGWW
+1103 
-1113 FSSAFALR
+1113 
-1121 GGVHVTN
+1121 
-1128 ADWQTTQYANEDTKL
+1128 
-1143 LVGTRGIAADLLINP
+1143 ADLLINP

-1434 IGVMYSFDAFSNFL
+1434 IGVMYSFDAFRNFL

-1469 TFMGKT
+1469 TFMSKT

-1510 NWEKGSFMGDDVTLL
+1510 NWDKGSFMGDDVTLL
-1525 FGTRGALFDLLINP
+1525 IGTRGALFDLLINP

-1552 GFNVFGGYEIGHAKK
+1552 GFNVFGGYEVGHAKK

-1606 AIKLSAPDDN
+1606 AIKLSASDDN

-1685 AFAGYNFSTV
+1685 AFAGYNFSTL

-1708 MDNNEGAGIYTEHFN
+1708 LDNNEGAGIYTEHFN

-1787 SHTVYRMPNGRYPH
+1787 SHTVYRMPAGRYPH

>member
-25 VSTKMLTAD
+25 VSTKMLSVD
-34 VHPLTVQDPDTVARD
+34 VHPLTVQDLDTVARD

-92 KGDRYVHGDFWNNT
+92 KGDRYVRGDFWNNT

-133 LGVGKVISPMVSF
+133 LGVGKVVSPMVSF

-242 SPYASIALEPYF
+242 SPYASIVLEPYF

-464 EPTYMQTEHYNGNLD
+464 EPTYMQIEHYNGNLD

-513 NTVQRGYF
+513 NTVERGYF

-539 YQHDLLKNAVLF
+539 YQHDLLKNVVLF

-573 AFFDSYGSG
+573 AFFDSSGSG
-582 IEKYTYNNYLLS
+582 IEKFTYNNYLLS

-786 KDYNWE
+786 KE
-792 MPFGFNLVGGYEFG
+792 
-806 QGKRTMTPYA
+806 
-816 DSFEGN
+816 
-822 YTALRGG
+822 
-829 VQLWA
+829 
-834 RLANGLRFTLEPMVS
+834 
-849 SVKLKGVNGY
+849 
-859 NYNEYALKAG
+859 
-869 VAVLFKRQA
+869 
-878 ERNYPDVPSDEVRNI
+878 
-893 PKKGYFLGVGM
+893 
-904 GWSNTIWDWRFSGYQ
+904 
-919 HGVLKNATIFGGYH
+919 
-933 FNELHGI
+933 
-940 RLQSEWM
+940 
-947 REKIAFPNYASQ
+947 
-959 VKLKPNNY
+959 
-967 LLSLDYQFN
+967 
-976 LYNYMAGYDPS
+976 
-987 CRWNV
+987 
-992 YLYGGPTLAVGDGGT
+992 
-1007 KLAANVGG
+1007 
-1015 MVTYNLTPDV
+1015 
-1025 SLFYSHTIYRFN
+1025 
-1037 KHYYPTSLVY
+1037 
-1047 TRDGTYTNNL
+1047 
-1057 NVGIMYNFDR
+1057 
-1067 DNNIFA
+1067 
-1073 AASQRRFFFEYGFGP
+1073 
-1088 AYTGRTP
+1088 
-1095 LRFRNTRG
+1095 
-1103 FDANASIGWW
+1103 
-1113 FSSAFALR
+1113 
-1121 GGVHVTN
+1121 
-1128 ADWQTTQYANEDTKL
+1128 
-1143 LVGTRGIAADLLINP
+1143 
-1158 LGFVKDYNWE
+1158 YNWE

-1434 IGVMYSFDAFSNFL
+1434 IGVMYSFDAFRNFL
-1448 IRDDEGNPMRRPL
+1448 IRDDEGNPMRCPL

-1469 TFMGKT
+1469 TFMSKT

-1497 AVGVRGGAHVTNA
+1497 AVGIRGGAHVTNA
-1510 NWEKGSFMGDDVTLL
+1510 NWDKGSFMGDDVTLL
-1525 FGTRGALFDLLINP
+1525 IGTRGALFDLLINP

-1567 TSAGFVNTFEGNYH
+1567 TSAGFVSTFEGNYH

-1606 AIKLSAPDDN
+1606 AIKLSASDDN

-1634 KFRDYDET
+1634 KFRDYDES

-1769 NVGGQVGYSINRN
+1769 NIGGQVGYSINRN

-1787 SHTVYRMPNGRYPH
+1787 SHTVYRMPDGRYPH

>member
-25 VSTKMLTAD
+25 VSTKMLSAD
-34 VHPLTVQDPDTVARD
+34 VHPLIVQDPDTVARD

-92 KGDRYVHGDFWNNT
+92 KGDRYVRGDFWNNT

-133 LGVGKVISPMVSF
+133 LGVGKVVSPMVSF

-380 GNDDTKSLI
+380 GNDDTKFLI

-500 IRNYRNVESDSVL
+500 IRNYRIVESDSVL
-513 NTVQRGYF
+513 NTVERGYF

-582 IEKYTYNNYLLS
+582 IEKFTYNNYLLS

-671 TRDGI
+671 ARDGI
-676 FTNNLNVGI
+676 F
-685 MYNFDRDNNIFAAAS
+685 
-700 QRRFFFEYGFGP
+700 
-712 AYTGRTPLRFRNTRG
+712 
-727 FDANASI
+727 
-734 GWWFS
+734 
-739 SAFALRGGVHVT
+739 
-751 NADWQTT
+751 
-758 QYANEDTKL
+758 
-767 LVGTRGIAADL
+767 
-778 LINPLGFV
+778 
-786 KDYNWE
+786 
-792 MPFGFNLVGGYEFG
+792 
-806 QGKRTMTPYA
+806 
-816 DSFEGN
+816 
-822 YTALRGG
+822 
-829 VQLWA
+829 
-834 RLANGLRFTLEPMVS
+834 
-849 SVKLKGVNGY
+849 
-859 NYNEYALKAG
+859 
-869 VAVLFKRQA
+869 
-878 ERNYPDVPSDEVRNI
+878 
-893 PKKGYFLGVGM
+893 
-904 GWSNTIWDWRFSGYQ
+904 
-919 HGVLKNATIFGGYH
+919 
-933 FNELHGI
+933 
-940 RLQSEWM
+940 
-947 REKIAFPNYASQ
+947 
-959 VKLKPNNY
+959 
-967 LLSLDYQFN
+967 
-976 LYNYMAGYDPS
+976 
-987 CRWNV
+987 
-992 YLYGGPTLAVGDGGT
+992 
-1007 KLAANVGG
+1007 
-1015 MVTYNLTPDV
+1015 
-1025 SLFYSHTIYRFN
+1025 
-1037 KHYYPTSLVY
+1037 
-1047 TRDGTYTNNL
+1047 TNNL

-1434 IGVMYSFDAFSNFL
+1434 IGVMYSFDAFRNFL

-1469 TFMGKT
+1469 TFMSKT

-1497 AVGVRGGAHVTNA
+1497 AVGIRGGAHVTNA

-1525 FGTRGALFDLLINP
+1525 IGTRGALFDLLINP

-1606 AIKLSAPDDN
+1606 AIKLSASDDN

-1708 MDNNEGAGIYTEHFN
+1708 MDNNEGAGIYTERFN

-1769 NVGGQVGYSINRN
+1769 NIGGQVGYSINRN

>member
-10 SVSVAFVGGGSAKAS
+10 SVSVAFVGGESAKAS
-25 VSTKMLTAD
+25 VSTKMLSAD
-34 VHPLTVQDPDTVARD
+34 VHPLIVQDPDTVARD

-106 FIDMGGG
+106 FIDMGSG

-133 LGVGKVISPMVSF
+133 LGVGKVVSPMVSF

-223 STSGAA
+223 STSGVA

-464 EPTYMQTEHYNGNLD
+464 EPTYMQIEHYNGNLD

-513 NTVQRGYF
+513 NTVERGYF

-529 NTVWDWRFKG
+529 NTVWEWRFKG
-539 YQHDLLKNAVLF
+539 YQHDLLKNVVLF

-582 IEKYTYNNYLLS
+582 IEKFTYNNYLLS

-616 YMYAGPTLLLGDGG
+616 YVYAGPTLLLGDGG

-671 TRDGI
+671 SRDGI

-976 LYNYMAGYDPS
+976 LYNYMAGYDP
-987 CRWNV
+987 
-992 YLYGGPTLAVGDGGT
+992 A
-1007 KLAANVGG
+1007 
-1015 MVTYNLTPDV
+1015 
-1025 SLFYSHTIYRFN
+1025 
-1037 KHYYPTSLVY
+1037 
-1047 TRDGTYTNNL
+1047 
-1057 NVGIMYNFDR
+1057 
-1067 DNNIFA
+1067 
-1073 AASQRRFFFEYGFGP
+1073 
-1088 AYTGRTP
+1088 
-1095 LRFRNTRG
+1095 
-1103 FDANASIGWW
+1103 
-1113 FSSAFALR
+1113 
-1121 GGVHVTN
+1121 
-1128 ADWQTTQYANEDTKL
+1128 
-1143 LVGTRGIAADLLINP
+1143 
-1158 LGFVKDYNWE
+1158 
-1168 MPFGFNLVGGY
+1168 
-1179 EFGQGKRTMTPYAD
+1179 
-1193 SFEGN
+1193 
-1198 YTALRGGVQLW
+1198 
-1209 ARLANGLR
+1209 
-1217 FTLEPMVSSVKLKGV
+1217 
-1232 NGYNY
+1232 
-1237 NEYALKAGVAVLF
+1237 
-1250 KRQAERNYPDVPS
+1250 
-1263 DEVRNI
+1263 
-1269 PKKGY
+1269 
-1274 FLGVGMGWSN
+1274 
-1284 TIWDWRFS
+1284 
-1292 GYQHGVLKNATIFGG
+1292 
-1307 YHFNELHG
+1307 
-1315 IRLQSEW
+1315 
-1322 MREKIAFPNYASQV
+1322 
-1336 KLKPN
+1336 
-1341 NYLLSLDYQFN
+1341 
-1352 LYNYMAGYDPSCR
+1352 CR

-1434 IGVMYSFDAFSNFL
+1434 IGVMYSFDAFRNFL

-1469 TFMGKT
+1469 TFMSKT

-1510 NWEKGSFMGDDVTLL
+1510 NWDKGSFMGDDVTLL
-1525 FGTRGALFDLLINP
+1525 IGTRGVLFDLLINP

-1606 AIKLSAPDDN
+1606 AIKLSASDDN

-1634 KFRDYDET
+1634 KFRDYDEI

-1769 NVGGQVGYSINRN
+1769 NIGGQVGYSINRN

>member
-25 VSTKMLTAD
+25 VSTKMLSAD
-34 VHPLTVQDPDTVARD
+34 VHPLTMQDPDTVARD

-92 KGDRYVHGDFWNNT
+92 KGDRYVRGDFWNNT

-133 LGVGKVISPMVSF
+133 LGVGKVVSSMVSF

-539 YQHDLLKNAVLF
+539 YQHDLLKNVVLF

-562 RLQAE
+562 RLQVE

-582 IEKYTYNNYLLS
+582 IEKFTYNNYLLS

-671 TRDGI
+671 TRDGTY
-676 FTNNLNVGI
+676 TNNLNVGI

-959 VKLKPNNY
+959 EKLKPNNY

-1322 MREKIAFPNYASQV
+1322 MREKIAFPNYASQE

-1434 IGVMYSFDAFSNFL
+1434 IGVMYSFDAFRNFL

-1469 TFMGKT
+1469 TFMSKT

-1510 NWEKGSFMGDDVTLL
+1510 NWDKGSFMGDDVTLL
-1525 FGTRGALFDLLINP
+1525 IGTRGALFDLLINP

-1606 AIKLSAPDDN
+1606 AIKLSASDDN

>member
-25 VSTKMLTAD
+25 VSTKMLSVG

-92 KGDRYVHGDFWNNT
+92 KGDRYVRGDFWNNT

-133 LGVGKVISPMVSF
+133 LGVGKVVSPMVSF

-200 LGLGV
+200 FGLGV

-380 GNDDTKSLI
+380 GNDDTKFLI

-433 SLLGSYEGNYTAFR
+433 SLFGSYEGNYTAFR

-464 EPTYMQTEHYNGNLD
+464 EPTYMQIEHYNGNLD

-529 NTVWDWRFKG
+529 NTVWEWRFKG

-582 IEKYTYNNYLLS
+582 IEKFTYNNYLLS

-654 HTVYRMPKTRYP
+654 HTIYRMPKTRYP

-767 LVGTRGIAADL
+767 LIGTRGIAADL

-806 QGKRTMTPYA
+806 QGKRTMTPNA

-878 ERNYPDVPSDEVRNI
+878 ERNYPDVPSDEARNV

-904 GWSNTIWDWRFSGYQ
+904 GWSNT
-919 HGVLKNATIFGGYH
+919 V
-933 FNELHGI
+933 
-940 RLQSEWM
+940 
-947 REKIAFPNYASQ
+947 
-959 VKLKPNNY
+959 
-967 LLSLDYQFN
+967 
-976 LYNYMAGYDPS
+976 
-987 CRWNV
+987 WN
-992 YLYGGPTLAVGDGGT
+992 
-1007 KLAANVGG
+1007 
-1015 MVTYNLTPDV
+1015 
-1025 SLFYSHTIYRFN
+1025 
-1037 KHYYPTSLVY
+1037 
-1047 TRDGTYTNNL
+1047 
-1057 NVGIMYNFDR
+1057 
-1067 DNNIFA
+1067 
-1073 AASQRRFFFEYGFGP
+1073 
-1088 AYTGRTP
+1088 
-1095 LRFRNTRG
+1095 
-1103 FDANASIGWW
+1103 
-1113 FSSAFALR
+1113 
-1121 GGVHVTN
+1121 
-1128 ADWQTTQYANEDTKL
+1128 
-1143 LVGTRGIAADLLINP
+1143 
-1158 LGFVKDYNWE
+1158 
-1168 MPFGFNLVGGY
+1168 
-1179 EFGQGKRTMTPYAD
+1179 
-1193 SFEGN
+1193 
-1198 YTALRGGVQLW
+1198 
-1209 ARLANGLR
+1209 
-1217 FTLEPMVSSVKLKGV
+1217 
-1232 NGYNY
+1232 
-1237 NEYALKAGVAVLF
+1237 
-1250 KRQAERNYPDVPS
+1250 
-1263 DEVRNI
+1263 
-1269 PKKGY
+1269 
-1274 FLGVGMGWSN
+1274 
-1284 TIWDWRFS
+1284 WRFS

-1434 IGVMYSFDAFSNFL
+1434 IGVMYSFDAFRNFL
-1448 IRDDEGNPMRRPL
+1448 IHDDEGNPMRRPL

-1469 TFMGKT
+1469 TFMSKT

-1497 AVGVRGGAHVTNA
+1497 AVGVRSGAHVTNA
-1510 NWEKGSFMGDDVTLL
+1510 NWDKGSFMGDDVTLL
-1525 FGTRGALFDLLINP
+1525 IGTRGALFDLLINP

-1596 LRLTFEPTFS
+1596 LRLTFEPSFS
-1606 AIKLSAPDDN
+1606 AIKLSASDDN

-1708 MDNNEGAGIYTEHFN
+1708 LDNNEGAGIYTEHFN

-1769 NVGGQVGYSINRN
+1769 NVGGQVSYSINRN

-1787 SHTVYRMPNGRYPH
+1787 SHTVYRMPAGRYPH

>member
-25 VSTKMLTAD
+25 VSTKMLSAD

-92 KGDRYVHGDFWNNT
+92 KGDRYVRGDFWNNT

-133 LGVGKVISPMVSF
+133 LGVGKVVSPMVSF

-464 EPTYMQTEHYNGNLD
+464 EPTYMQIEHYNGNLD

-529 NTVWDWRFKG
+529 NTVWEWRFKG

-582 IEKYTYNNYLLS
+582 IEKFTYNNYLLS

-602 NAMAG
+602 NVMAG

-616 YMYAGPTLLLGDGG
+616 YVYVGPTLLLGDGG

-671 TRDGI
+671 ARDGI

-947 REKIAFPNYASQ
+947 REKIAFPNYA
-959 VKLKPNNY
+959 
-967 LLSLDYQFN
+967 
-976 LYNYMAGYDPS
+976 
-987 CRWNV
+987 
-992 YLYGGPTLAVGDGGT
+992 
-1007 KLAANVGG
+1007 
-1015 MVTYNLTPDV
+1015 
-1025 SLFYSHTIYRFN
+1025 I
-1037 KHYYPTSLVY
+1037 
-1047 TRDGTYTNNL
+1047 
-1057 NVGIMYNFDR
+1057 
-1067 DNNIFA
+1067 
-1073 AASQRRFFFEYGFGP
+1073 
-1088 AYTGRTP
+1088 
-1095 LRFRNTRG
+1095 
-1103 FDANASIGWW
+1103 
-1113 FSSAFALR
+1113 
-1121 GGVHVTN
+1121 
-1128 ADWQTTQYANEDTKL
+1128 
-1143 LVGTRGIAADLLINP
+1143 
-1158 LGFVKDYNWE
+1158 
-1168 MPFGFNLVGGY
+1168 
-1179 EFGQGKRTMTPYAD
+1179 
-1193 SFEGN
+1193 
-1198 YTALRGGVQLW
+1198 
-1209 ARLANGLR
+1209 
-1217 FTLEPMVSSVKLKGV
+1217 
-1232 NGYNY
+1232 
-1237 NEYALKAGVAVLF
+1237 
-1250 KRQAERNYPDVPS
+1250 
-1263 DEVRNI
+1263 
-1269 PKKGY
+1269 
-1274 FLGVGMGWSN
+1274 
-1284 TIWDWRFS
+1284 
-1292 GYQHGVLKNATIFGG
+1292 
-1307 YHFNELHG
+1307 
-1315 IRLQSEW
+1315 
-1322 MREKIAFPNYASQV
+1322 QV

-1434 IGVMYSFDAFSNFL
+1434 IGVMYSFDAFRNFL

-1469 TFMGKT
+1469 TFMSKT

-1510 NWEKGSFMGDDVTLL
+1510 NWDKGSFMGDDVTLL
-1525 FGTRGALFDLLINP
+1525 IGTRGALFDLLINP

-1606 AIKLSAPDDN
+1606 AIKLSASDDN

-1708 MDNNEGAGIYTEHFN
+1708 LDNNEGAGIYTEHFN

-1787 SHTVYRMPNGRYPH
+1787 SHTVYRMPAGRYPH